1 MGGAGL
7 FAPSIADAQTK
18 TPDVE
23 TVTPG
28 NLVGQKW
35 ESSFQLGNAETA
47 GGSFS
52 QVKFTVAENKNGGA
66 FPKTATY
73 DIYSRP
79 TGTLERTHLG
89 TVTGTGA
96 VDKDGDQTLT
106 LDLSSLSSPVKLSY
120 SDAFIVTY
128 SGEGYRN
135 LPLGKMYKPTFPPVT
150 VPVELGTD
158 PGDPDPL
165 FKGKKDQCIIT
176 QNNGLN
182 AGMTTWIAESFYSPE
197 TDLSKVSSI
206 GQPRNQQRN
215 YTVLQYRVDG
225 VEGPEA
231 FRPVGD
237 GGISPWVYNSL
248 AYNPKDGYLY
258 AISQDRPRA
267 GTNGGWNNR
276 DTKYDAGYLLRIS
289 PVTGNA
295 VALAKISGIQDEN
308 DVKTG
313 FTNGTFDEQ
322 GNYIF
327 ANNAQFGSGKVY
339 VIPFANENDGKFNS
353 PTIENGQVSATPYS
367 LIKPDGTGFGKP
379 WRANDWAYAGT
390 DATTPYVWSLNSE
403 NGSRFLYR
411 TDTRT
416 GETIYKNVTNLATPS
431 GEKLGEGVYGNAW
444 TYPDGDLGF
453 SLNNAGIA
461 YRIRVDDP
469 NNEDGN
475 FKVGLVSTE
484 KVPTSYNNDAATN
497 AAVVRQYET
506 KDVNL
511 AVEKKLQK
519 VGDTYQWTI
528 TVENKGD
535 CASSGFSLR
544 DVVSE
549 DLNVEAATPL
559 TGGWLNQQVGQDGS
573 LNWTHGPLQKKE
585 KAILQL
591 DATLKPEKK
600 CAVNKVSI
608 IGNEPD
614 ENQDDNVSYAGECEP
629 ELTIK
634 KYIVRGDEEIDAQ
647 DRDAVVELNKGEDVT
662 IRYKVTNTGGGPV
675 TGIKVSDTST
685 GDDASRIEKEI
696 NDKLQALEP
705 FDLPAKDSEN
715 PTANERVI
723 DISVK
728 GPDAYA
734 AVHRNVAK
742 ATGEFDPK
750 NHAFREFDGGDSNVG
765 YDPYER
771 EAQPRKVVS
780 NEDEA
785 NAQTPLRVVVEKRIN
800 GRDAAVVKPG
810 EDIEIWY
817 RVRNEG
823 VLDLT
828 DVSISDIVKEDTALQ
843 ETIKGKLE
851 AEIGNGGKFKLAAGE
866 VRDIRIEVPAP
877 KELHTNVANPVV
889 PPVTTEGPTVPVTT
903 PSVTLQTTVPGTT
916 IPEQTIPPHTFDG
929 TTIPETVIPG
939 TTVPPRPVTRVTAT
953 TTESAPQE
961 RTFTLSSTPSAT
973 AQATPVEL
981 AIQKLIIGS
990 DGKEYDGE
998 ETGEAAAT
1006 SAAPVDPT
1014 ASMTVRYVVTNKG
1027 KVDLTNVGIEDSV
1040 VSLEEGDKSK
1050 LQNDLNSK
1058 LSPIP
1063 TLKAGETVTTEVI
1076 VPAPKGAHTNVAKA
1090 TAPGVTLPATTV
1102 PPVTVPPVTKPHTT
1116 IPGSEVPA
1124 VTVPETVVTPN
1135 TPSNQAKSTP
1145 TTQKP
1150 TPPPV
1155 VENPQFSVEKLSN
1168 QSAINLERNQD
1179 GKYAYTAEYT
1189 IIVRNDGKGDGE
1201 HAAIY
1206 DVPLRGVGFE
1216 LNSVQVD
1223 GQDAQLQNGRYK
1235 IADGAALAAGESKTF
1250 TVTVSGTI
1258 SDAAADNLP
1267 AAYGQCDATGADATK
1282 NSGLLNVVNMDGDS
1296 DGPDNNIVCTPVELR
1311 RLNIEKR
1318 IDGREEA
1325 VVKPGEPMDIWYR
1338 VRNTGNVTLHD
1349 VKLSDNVQENNE
1361 ALQEEITKQLNGQD
1375 TFDLEPGE
1383 IRDVHISVDAPEGEH
1398 VNEAR
1403 ADVPPTTIP
1412 PVTLPHTTVPGKP
1425 VPSTAVSTTAKAK
1438 SPKITIKKYV
1448 NGYDDG
1454 TAVAPGEDMEILYRV
1469 VNEGSMPVD
1478 GIRVVDKV
1486 TQATDKQG
1494 LQAAIN
1500 AELAKEPAFKLEPGG
1515 VKEIRITVPAPAGGH
1530 VNEAVATAPV
1540 TVPGTTVPPVTV
1552 PPITKPSTTI
1562 PGSTVPGT
1570 TVPSTVVTVTAPPD
1584 EGRSESPQLEIT
1596 KYINGRD
1603 EGDVLAAD
1611 AETMEITYRVRN
1623 TGVGEVKGITIAD
1636 EVTEGGDI
1644 PDLADK
1650 LAAVE
1655 PFDLAPG
1662 AFKDVTIEVTAPKGG
1677 HVNVAKPVV
1686 PPVTVPATTIPGTTN
1701 PNTTIPP
1708 TTVPEREVT
1717 PTTTPSDDARSNVV
1731 KLELLKDIW
1740 SNDTNAWKTAD
1751 NVDEAADAAVVDAN
1765 GKMRIRYTVKNTGS
1779 LPVSGIG
1786 IVDEVTELTKGTDTD
1801 KQALTD
1807 AINAELEKYGKD
1819 FTLQPG
1825 KSRAVEI
1832 TVDAPKQRHIN
1843 VAKVTAPPVTT
1854 LPGSTIPG
1862 TTVMTTTN
1870 GSTVPV
1876 TTVTP
1881 RVVEPSTVTP
1891 NTPSN
1896 TAHATPT
1903 SSTTPV
1909 VPEPVKPQFA
1919 VEKLGNQSGIELN
1932 RNETTG
1938 KYEYSA
1944 EYTIRVRNT
1953 GSIAGEHAK
1962 VWDVPVRGV
1971 GFDIDSVTVDGTEVK
1986 PDSSRYL
1993 ISKEAELAVG
2003 EYKDF
2008 QVVVNGT
2015 VTDQAANALP
2025 TAVGQCDAVTADNP
2039 GAGDG
2044 LVNVVTMEG
2053 DSDGRNNNIV
2063 CEPVEL
2069 RRLNI
2074 EKRIDGR
2081 ENAPVTPG
2089 DEMEIWY
2096 RVRNTGNV
2104 TLSGITLA
2112 DQIKE
2117 DNEELQAEIDAEIA
2131 KIEAFDL
2138 APGEVKDITFPV
2150 TAYEGEHTNEVR
2162 AQVPETT
2169 VPGTTRPET
2178 SIPETTVPPVT
2189 VPGTTNPETTVPGTT
2204 IPGSTVP
2211 ATTIP
2216 GTTVPGRSVPP
2227 TTVTATAHANSPKL
2241 EIKKYINGYDEG
2253 TQVAPGEDMEIL
2265 YRVSNTGSV
2274 RIDGI
2279 RLDDEVTEAADE
2291 QVTKALQR
2299 DINAAL
2305 KKEEPFAL
2313 EPGEVRE
2320 VRITV
2325 PAPAGGHVNVAKP
2338 IVPPVTVP
2346 GTTIPGTTNP
2356 NTTIPASTVPS
2367 TVVTVITP
2375 SDDARSDSPALDIK
2389 KYINNIDDG
2398 DIVTPGDDMAIT
2410 YRVFN
2415 NGNVDAKGVTIA
2427 DEVTEGSD
2435 ATKADLTKQIEAELA
2450 KIEPFDVPAGGFHDV
2465 EITVKAPA
2473 GGHVNVAKPNVPP
2486 VTVPATTIPGTTN
2499 PRTTIPETTVPER
2512 VVTQT
2517 TTPSDDARSDSLKL
2531 EILKD
2536 IFSLKD
2542 NKWHAADT
2550 EDDAAVVD
2558 ANGQMRVR
2566 YTVTNTGSVTLG
2578 GIDIVDNVTRLDE
2591 GDQQAL
2597 TDALN
2602 AALEAEGRGFTLKP
2616 GEKKVVE
2623 ITVDAPKGY
2632 HVNEA
2637 IATAPAVPTTQT
2649 QVSSVPGTTDATTT
2663 VPGSLTTTVVTTEKT
2678 PNVPTN
2684 TAQATPTTS
2693 ATTPPPPVTET
2704 TTAPAP
2710 ERPQFAVEK
2719 LAARAGNVEL
2729 TRNDEGSYNYSNE
2742 YVIRVRNS
2750 GLVAGEH
2757 ATIWDVPLRGAG
2769 FTVNEVTVDEKAVDV
2784 KNGRYKVADAAELKP
2799 GKYKDYKVTVTG
2811 TLAEAAANNL
2821 PEAVGQCTAEGANP
2835 GADSGLVN
2843 VVNMDGDTDGP
2854 GNNVVCTPVELR
2866 RLNIEKRINGREDAS
2881 VTPGQKMEIWYRV
2894 RNTGNV
2900 ELTDIAVADQIREDN
2915 QELQDEINAEL
2926 AKKAEPFN
2934 LAPGAFQDIRIEV
2947 TAPKGEHVNEA
2958 RAEVPETTVPGT
2970 TRPGTTIPG
2979 TTGPSTTVPPVIIPG
2994 TTLPGRPV
3002 PGTTVSTTARAN
3014 SPLLEV
3020 KKFINGRDEHALV
3033 NAGEDMDITYRV
3045 TNKGTLPIDGIRLTD
3060 EVKEDNAELQQAID
3074 AQLGKVAP
3082 FALEPGESMDVTVT
3096 VKAPAGRHD
3105 NVAGVTVPPVTIP
3118 ATTIPGTTNPHT
3130 TVPGTTVPSTVVTV
3144 TAPPDDASSDSPQ
3157 LEILKEIKRADEGD
3171 DAWRDAETEGDA
3183 LPIGEG
3189 ETMELRYTVTN
3200 TGSVKL
3206 DGVDI
3211 VDNVTRLDGGDADEF
3226 TAEINKALE
3235 SAGRGLSLEPGESV
3249 EIVIEVSAPAGYHVN
3264 EAIATAPPVTATETV
3279 VSSVPGTTNET
3290 TTVPGSFVTE
3300 TTVVE
3305 RTPNT
3310 PTNKA
3315 QSTPTTGVAPCDCEV
3330 KTTTIIPAPVT
3341 TTVSGEVTTVTPDP
3355 VTSEVTITETP
3366 EPVTS
3371 EVTTTETPEP
3381 IVTTV
3386 VQTQDPITVTRTT
3399 PVTTVQTVTPEP
3411 QTVVTTVEG
3420 PEVTTTPDV
3429 PGQVVV
3435 VVDDSGKTVT
3445 EVAPTPVD
3453 GYTPPVTATATYTL
3467 PPVVT
3472 ETLPQITV
3480 TEVPTTLVTTK
3491 ATVDEGTDI
3500 LGRCVANAMR
3510 SPILY
3515 MVPLL
3520 LAGQVLGEVAA
3531 PYVNA
3536 VNEQFNQISA
3546 EIQDEI
3552 RRKTPN
3558 FGYGRRGQ
3566 ENEQVAELRAKA
3578 EAANRM
3584 LQELAM
3590 RPDVQQYGQWA
3601 AIAAGVVVAGSVL
3614 YDWCSNEAGEAFT
3627 AIGPKKSTSVD
3638 EVRVGGS
3645 SLGGDRVTTVVP
3657 PVTNTPGRDETA
3669 EDAGEA
3675 AGEAGS
3681 EAGSADGSSAGSSEG
3696 SSN

>member
-1 MGGAGL
+1 MVAQKPCPEPANPGL
-7 FAPSIADAQTK
+7 ELK
-18 TPDVE
+18 
-23 TVTPG
+23 
-28 NLVGQKW
+28 
-35 ESSFQLGNAETA
+35 
-47 GGSFS
+47 
-52 QVKFTVAENKNGGA
+52 KF
-66 FPKTATY
+66 
-73 DIYSRP
+73 
-79 TGTLERTHLG
+79 
-89 TVTGTGA
+89 
-96 VDKDGDQTLT
+96 
-106 LDLSSLSSPVKLSY
+106 
-120 SDAFIVTY
+120 
-128 SGEGYRN
+128 
-135 LPLGKMYKPTFPPVT
+135 
-150 VPVELGTD
+150 
-158 PGDPDPL
+158 
-165 FKGKKDQCIIT
+165 
-176 QNNGLN
+176 
-182 AGMTTWIAESFYSPE
+182 
-197 TDLSKVSSI
+197 
-206 GQPRNQQRN
+206 
-215 YTVLQYRVDG
+215 
-225 VEGPEA
+225 
-231 FRPVGD
+231 
-237 GGISPWVYNSL
+237 
-248 AYNPKDGYLY
+248 
-258 AISQDRPRA
+258 
-267 GTNGGWNNR
+267 
-276 DTKYDAGYLLRIS
+276 
-289 PVTGNA
+289 
-295 VALAKISGIQDEN
+295 
-308 DVKTG
+308 
-313 FTNGTFDEQ
+313 
-322 GNYIF
+322 
-327 ANNAQFGSGKVY
+327 
-339 VIPFANENDGKFNS
+339 
-353 PTIENGQVSATPYS
+353 
-367 LIKPDGTGFGKP
+367 
-379 WRANDWAYAGT
+379 
-390 DATTPYVWSLNSE
+390 
-403 NGSRFLYR
+403 
-411 TDTRT
+411 
-416 GETIYKNVTNLATPS
+416 
-431 GEKLGEGVYGNAW
+431 
-444 TYPDGDLGF
+444 
-453 SLNNAGIA
+453 
-461 YRIRVDDP
+461 
-469 NNEDGN
+469 
-475 FKVGLVSTE
+475 
-484 KVPTSYNNDAATN
+484 
-497 AAVVRQYET
+497 
-506 KDVNL
+506 
-511 AVEKKLQK
+511 
-519 VGDTYQWTI
+519 
-528 TVENKGD
+528 
-535 CASSGFSLR
+535 
-544 DVVSE
+544 
-549 DLNVEAATPL
+549 
-559 TGGWLNQQVGQDGS
+559 
-573 LNWTHGPLQKKE
+573 
-585 KAILQL
+585 
-591 DATLKPEKK
+591 
-600 CAVNKVSI
+600 
-608 IGNEPD
+608 
-614 ENQDDNVSYAGECEP
+614 
-629 ELTIK
+629 
-634 KYIVRGDEEIDAQ
+634 
-647 DRDAVVELNKGEDVT
+647 
-662 IRYKVTNTGGGPV
+662 
-675 TGIKVSDTST
+675 
-685 GDDASRIEKEI
+685 
-696 NDKLQALEP
+696 
-705 FDLPAKDSEN
+705 
-715 PTANERVI
+715 
-723 DISVK
+723 
-728 GPDAYA
+728 
-734 AVHRNVAK
+734 
-742 ATGEFDPK
+742 
-750 NHAFREFDGGDSNVG
+750 
-765 YDPYER
+765 
-771 EAQPRKVVS
+771 
-780 NEDEA
+780 
-785 NAQTPLRVVVEKRIN
+785 IN
-800 GRDAAVVKPG
+800 GRDEHALVNAGEDMTITYRITNTGATRIEGILLKDQVQENNTELQQAVNDQLGSDPFDLEPGESRDVEVTVKAPVGRHDNTARLEVPPTVTLTTVPEDDASSDSPQLELLKEIKREDEGEDAWRDAEEADDALPIGKGERMQLRYTVRNTGSVALSGVDVVDKVTRLDDGDADEYTKLINAELKTVGRGLKLEPGDEKAVVITVAAPG
-810 EDIEIWY
+810 GY
-817 RVRNEG
+817 HVNEA
-823 VLDLT
+823 
-828 DVSISDIVKEDTALQ
+828 SATAQ
-843 ETIKGKLE
+843 
-851 AEIGNGGKFKLAAGE
+851 
-866 VRDIRIEVPAP
+866 
-877 KELHTNVANPVV
+877 
-889 PPVTTEGPTVPVTT
+889 PVTATETVVSSVPGTT
-903 PSVTLQTTVPGTT
+903 NENTTVPGTL
-916 IPEQTIPPHTFDG
+916 
-929 TTIPETVIPG
+929 TTE
-939 TTVPPRPVTRVTAT
+939 TTVVERV
-953 TTESAPQE
+953 
-961 RTFTLSSTPSAT
+961 
-973 AQATPVEL
+973 
-981 AIQKLIIGS
+981 
-990 DGKEYDGE
+990 
-998 ETGEAAAT
+998 
-1006 SAAPVDPT
+1006 
-1014 ASMTVRYVVTNKG
+1014 
-1027 KVDLTNVGIEDSV
+1027 
-1040 VSLEEGDKSK
+1040 
-1050 LQNDLNSK
+1050 
-1058 LSPIP
+1058 
-1063 TLKAGETVTTEVI
+1063 
-1076 VPAPKGAHTNVAKA
+1076 
-1090 TAPGVTLPATTV
+1090 
-1102 PPVTVPPVTKPHTT
+1102 
-1116 IPGSEVPA
+1116 
-1124 VTVPETVVTPN
+1124 PN
-1135 TPSNQAKSTP
+1135 TPTNKAQSTP
-1145 TTQKP
+1145 TSEV

-1201 HAAIY
+1201 HADIY

-1223 GQDAQLQNGRYK
+1223 GQDAPLQNGRYK

-1258 SDAAADNLP
+1258 SDAAAGNLP

-1318 IDGREEA
+1318 IDGRGEA

-1349 VKLSDNVQENNE
+1349 VKLSDNVQENNK

-1383 IRDVHISVDAPEGEH
+1383 IRDVHISVKAPKGEH

-1448 NGYDDG
+1448 NGHDDG
-1454 TAVAPGEDMEILYRV
+1454 TPVLPGEDMEILYRV

-1603 EGDVLAAD
+1603 EGDVLAAN
-1611 AETMEITYRVRN
+1611 AKKMEITYRVRN

-1636 EVTEGGDI
+1636 EVTEGEDI
-1644 PDLADK
+1644 PNLADK

-1740 SNDTNAWKTAD
+1740 SNDTNNWKTAD
-1751 NVDEAADAAVVDAN
+1751 KVDEAADAAVVDAN

-1786 IVDEVTELTKGTDTD
+1786 IVDEVTELTKGTDED

-1832 TVDAPKQRHIN
+1832 SVDAPKQRHIN

-1909 VPEPVKPQFA
+1909 VPAPVDPQFA
-1919 VEKLGNQSGIELN
+1919 VEKLGNQSGISLE
-1932 RNETTG
+1932 RNKDG
-1938 KYEYSA
+1938 KYGYSA

-1953 GSIAGEHAK
+1953 GQVAGEHAK

-1971 GFDIDSVTVDGTEVK
+1971 GFDINSVTIDGTEVK
-1986 PDSSRYL
+1986 PNSGRYL
-1993 ISKEAELAVG
+1993 ISDKAELAVG
-2003 EYKDF
+2003 EYKDY

-2015 VTDQAANALP
+2015 LADKAADALP
-2025 TAVGQCDAVTADNP
+2025 AAVGQCEAVTPGNP
-2039 GAGDG
+2039 GAGSG
-2044 LVNVVTMEG
+2044 LVNTVQMAG
-2053 DSDGRNNNIV
+2053 DSDGPDNNIV

-2081 ENAPVTPG
+2081 ESAPVTPG
-2089 DEMEIWY
+2089 EKMEIWY

-2117 DNEELQAEIDAEIA
+2117 DNKELQAEIDAEIA

-2138 APGEVKDITFPV
+2138 APGEVKDVTFEV
-2150 TAYEGEHTNEVR
+2150 TAHEGEHTNEVE

-2189 VPGTTNPETTVPGTT
+2189 VPGTTNSETTVPETT
-2204 IPGSTVP
+2204 IPGSTIP

-2241 EIKKYINGYDEG
+2241 EIKKYINGYDDG

-2265 YRVSNTGSV
+2265 YRVANTGSV

-2291 QVTKALQR
+2291 QVSKALQR

-2305 KKEEPFAL
+2305 KNEAPFAL

-2356 NTTIPASTVPS
+2356 NTTVPGTTVPS
-2367 TVVTVITP
+2367 TVVTVTTP
-2375 SDDARSDSPALDIK
+2375 SDDARSDSPILDIK

-2398 DIVTPGDDMAIT
+2398 DIVTPGDDMVIT

-2415 NGNVDAKGVTIA
+2415 KGNVDAKGVTIA
-2427 DEVTEGSD
+2427 DEVTEGSK
-2435 ATKADLTKQIEAELA
+2435 ATKADLTKQIKAELD
-2450 KIEPFDVPAGGFHDV
+2450 KLKPFDVPAGGYHDV
-2465 EITVKAPA
+2465 EITVKAPE
-2473 GGHVNVAKPNVPP
+2473 GGHVNVARPVVPP

-2517 TTPSDDARSDSLKL
+2517 TTPSDDARSDSLQL

-2536 IFSLKD
+2536 IFSLED
-2542 NKWHAADT
+2542 NEWHAADS

-2558 ANGQMRVR
+2558 ANGKMRVR
-2566 YTVTNTGSVTLG
+2566 YTVTNTGSVTLSD
-2578 GIDIVDNVTRLDE
+2578 IDIIDKVTRLDE

-2602 AALEAEGRGFTLKP
+2602 GALEAEGRGFTLKP

-2693 ATTPPPPVTET
+2693 ATTPVPPPVTT
-2704 TTAPAP
+2704 TVAP
-2710 ERPQFAVEK
+2710 EQPQFAVEK
-2719 LAARAGNVEL
+2719 LGARAGNVAL
-2729 TRNDEGSYNYSNE
+2729 TRNEEGSYDYSNE

-2750 GLVAGEH
+2750 GLVDGEH

-2769 FTVNEVTVDEKAVDV
+2769 FTVNEVTVDDKAVEV
-2784 KNGRYKVADAAELKP
+2784 ENGRYKVADAAALKA
-2799 GKYKDYKVTVTG
+2799 GKYKDFHVTVTG

-2843 VVNMDGDTDGP
+2843 VANMSGDSDGP

-2881 VTPGQKMEIWYRV
+2881 VTPGEKMEIWYRV
-2894 RNTGNV
+2894 TNTGNV
-2900 ELTDIAVADQIREDN
+2900 ELNDIALADQIREDDP
-2915 QELQDEINAEL
+2915 ELQEEINAEL
-2926 AKKAEPFN
+2926 AEKAKPFN
-2934 LAPGAFQDIRIEV
+2934 LAPGNFQDIRIEV
-2947 TAPKGEHVNEA
+2947 TAPEGEHVNEA
-2958 RAEVPETTVPGT
+2958 RAEVPETTVPES

-2979 TTGPSTTVPPVIIPG
+2979 TTGPSTTVPPVIIPETTIPG
-2994 TTLPGRPV
+2994 TTE

-3033 NAGEDMDITYRV
+3033 NAGDDMDITYRV
-3045 TNKGTLPIDGIRLTD
+3045 TNNGTLPIRDIRLTD
-3060 EVKEDNAELQQAID
+3060 EVQEDNAELQQAID

-3157 LEILKEIKRADEGD
+3157 LEILKEIKREDEGD
-3171 DAWRDAETEGDA
+3171 DAWRDAEEAGDA

-3189 ETMELRYTVTN
+3189 EPMQLRYTVTN
-3200 TGSVKL
+3200 TGSVAL
-3206 DGVDI
+3206 EGVDV
-3211 VDNVTRLDGGDADEF
+3211 VDNVTRLDEGDADEF
-3226 TAEINKALE
+3226 TALINDELE
-3235 SAGRGLSLEPGESV
+3235 KAGRGRALEPGESAK
-3249 EIVIEVSAPAGYHVN
+3249 IVITVAAPAGYHVN

-3315 QSTPTTGVAPCDCEV
+3315 QSTPTTGAAPCECEV
-3330 KTTTIIPAPVT
+3330 TTITETPDPVT
-3341 TTVSGEVTTVTPDP
+3341 TTLAGELTTITPDP

-3366 EPVTS
+3366 DPVTS
-3371 EVTTTETPEP
+3371 EVTTTEIPEP

-3472 ETLPQITV
+3472 ETLPQVTV
-3480 TEVPTTLVTTK
+3480 TEVGTSTPAVVTPTGTP
-3491 ATVDEGTDI
+3491 DEGSV
-3500 LGRCVANAMR
+3500 LGRCVANAVR

-3531 PYVNA
+3531 PYVKA
-3536 VNEQFNQISA
+3536 VNDQFNQISA

-3558 FGYGRRGQ
+3558 FGHGRRGH

-3590 RPDVQQYGQWA
+3590 RPEVQEYGQWA

-3614 YDWCSNEAGEAFT
+3614 YDWCTNEAGEAFT
-3627 AIGPKKSTSVD
+3627 AIGPNKSSSID
-3638 EVRVGGS
+3638 DVRVGGS
-3645 SLGGDRVTTVVP
+3645 SLRGRGDEAETIVA
-3657 PVTNTPGRDETA
+3657 PVTDTNADEATGEA
-3669 EDAGEA
+3669 ED
-3675 AGEAGS
+3675 
-3681 EAGSADGSSAGSSEG
+3681 GSSEG
-3696 SSN
+3696 SSDGSSGSSDGSSDGSSGSSK

>member
-1 MGGAGL
+1 MVYRVTLPREFVNLGEGKYVRARQTTTENPNIRRLSTIVATVTLAAGEVALPSLPSPMYLDTALAASDLSNRVKGGEVRELRNKWSARFYVDDKDPDTDGRIQGLRFEAPPGSEFLEQGTYKIRFGAKEFTPEVDIFSNSTGSHLVLSLPEAVALKVGDEPFLTYEGDDFRQMPQSLSDLEYYLAPVQHTAMKLNLTNVAGD
-7 FAPSIADAQTK
+7 ADPTRQSEGVCSERSDETDVTTWVSTSYYSGGGKNKTQTK
-18 TPDVE
+18 KRDRTLLRVRDLGSDTFRELPKGDV
-23 TVTPG
+23 
-28 NLVGQKW
+28 
-35 ESSFQLGNAETA
+35 
-47 GGSFS
+47 
-52 QVKFTVAENKNGGA
+52 
-66 FPKTATY
+66 
-73 DIYSRP
+73 
-79 TGTLERTHLG
+79 
-89 TVTGTGA
+89 
-96 VDKDGDQTLT
+96 
-106 LDLSSLSSPVKLSY
+106 
-120 SDAFIVTY
+120 
-128 SGEGYRN
+128 
-135 LPLGKMYKPTFPPVT
+135 
-150 VPVELGTD
+150 
-158 PGDPDPL
+158 
-165 FKGKKDQCIIT
+165 
-176 QNNGLN
+176 
-182 AGMTTWIAESFYSPE
+182 
-197 TDLSKVSSI
+197 
-206 GQPRNQQRN
+206 
-215 YTVLQYRVDG
+215 
-225 VEGPEA
+225 
-231 FRPVGD
+231 
-237 GGISPWVYNSL
+237 PWVYNSL
-248 AYNPKDGYLY
+248 AYNPADGYLY
-258 AISQDRPRA
+258 AISQDRPLNGKDSGFTSTDIDKSLFY
-267 GTNGGWNNR
+267 GT
-276 DTKYDAGYLLRIS
+276 LLRIS
-289 PVTGNA
+289 PVSGE
-295 VALAKISGIQDEN
+295 VAPLGEIKLDANQNDPLFEQDAHA
-308 DVKTG
+308 G
-313 FTNGTFDEQ
+313 FTNGTFDVD
-322 GNYIF
+322 GNFIF
-327 ANNAQFGSGKVY
+327 ANNSDYGSGRVY
-339 VIPFANENDGKFNS
+339 SIGGTVNEQGLWIPQNNSDYVVADASSFPDSKPENS
-353 PTIENGQVSATPYS
+353 
-367 LIKPDGTGFGKP
+367 
-379 WRANDWAYAGT
+379 NDWAFAGLERSKFI
-390 DATTPYVWSLNSE
+390 WSISSE
-403 NGSRFLYR
+403 YEKSETRRQTLVR
-411 TDTRT
+411 TDTTT
-416 GETIYKNVTNLATPS
+416 GATITWDITD
-431 GEKLGEGVYGNAW
+431 LGLPNGAYGNAW
-444 TYPDGDLGF
+444 TYGNGDLGF
-453 SLNNAGIA
+453 SENGSGKA
-461 YRIRVDDP
+461 YQIHVTEPDLELSGNSDPKKDRVVQTLVRT
-469 NNEDGN
+469 EEN
-475 FKVGLVSTE
+475 FQTG
-484 KVPTSYNNDAATN
+484 YNNDATTN
-497 AAVVRQYET
+497 AYVVAQKSCPEPANPDL
-506 KDVNL
+506 KL
-511 AVEKKLQK
+511 KK
-519 VGDTYQWTI
+519 
-528 TVENKGD
+528 
-535 CASSGFSLR
+535 F
-544 DVVSE
+544 
-549 DLNVEAATPL
+549 
-559 TGGWLNQQVGQDGS
+559 
-573 LNWTHGPLQKKE
+573 
-585 KAILQL
+585 
-591 DATLKPEKK
+591 
-600 CAVNKVSI
+600 
-608 IGNEPD
+608 
-614 ENQDDNVSYAGECEP
+614 
-629 ELTIK
+629 
-634 KYIVRGDEEIDAQ
+634 
-647 DRDAVVELNKGEDVT
+647 
-662 IRYKVTNTGGGPV
+662 
-675 TGIKVSDTST
+675 
-685 GDDASRIEKEI
+685 
-696 NDKLQALEP
+696 
-705 FDLPAKDSEN
+705 
-715 PTANERVI
+715 
-723 DISVK
+723 
-728 GPDAYA
+728 
-734 AVHRNVAK
+734 
-742 ATGEFDPK
+742 
-750 NHAFREFDGGDSNVG
+750 
-765 YDPYER
+765 
-771 EAQPRKVVS
+771 
-780 NEDEA
+780 
-785 NAQTPLRVVVEKRIN
+785 IN
-800 GRDAAVVKPG
+800 GRDDNALVNAGEEMTITYRITNTGTTRIEGIRLVDEIDEENETLQGAINAQLGNVGEIALEPGESRDVEVTVKAPVGRHNNTARLEVPSTVTLTTVPEDDASSDSPQLELLKEIKREDEGEDAWRDAEKASDALPIGEGERMQLRYTVRNTGSVALAGVDVVDKVTRLDDGDADEYTKLINAELKTVGRGLKLEPGDEKAVVITVAAPG
-810 EDIEIWY
+810 GY
-817 RVRNEG
+817 HVNEA
-823 VLDLT
+823 
-828 DVSISDIVKEDTALQ
+828 SATAQ
-843 ETIKGKLE
+843 
-851 AEIGNGGKFKLAAGE
+851 
-866 VRDIRIEVPAP
+866 
-877 KELHTNVANPVV
+877 
-889 PPVTTEGPTVPVTT
+889 PVTATETVVSSVPGTT
-903 PSVTLQTTVPGTT
+903 NENTTVPGTL
-916 IPEQTIPPHTFDG
+916 
-929 TTIPETVIPG
+929 TTE
-939 TTVPPRPVTRVTAT
+939 TTVVERV
-953 TTESAPQE
+953 
-961 RTFTLSSTPSAT
+961 
-973 AQATPVEL
+973 
-981 AIQKLIIGS
+981 
-990 DGKEYDGE
+990 
-998 ETGEAAAT
+998 
-1006 SAAPVDPT
+1006 
-1014 ASMTVRYVVTNKG
+1014 
-1027 KVDLTNVGIEDSV
+1027 
-1040 VSLEEGDKSK
+1040 
-1050 LQNDLNSK
+1050 
-1058 LSPIP
+1058 
-1063 TLKAGETVTTEVI
+1063 
-1076 VPAPKGAHTNVAKA
+1076 
-1090 TAPGVTLPATTV
+1090 
-1102 PPVTVPPVTKPHTT
+1102 
-1116 IPGSEVPA
+1116 
-1124 VTVPETVVTPN
+1124 PN
-1135 TPSNQAKSTP
+1135 TPTNKAQSTP
-1145 TTQKP
+1145 TSEV

-1201 HAAIY
+1201 HADIY

-1258 SDAAADNLP
+1258 SDAAAGNLP

-1318 IDGREEA
+1318 IDGRGEA

-1349 VKLSDNVQENNE
+1349 VKLSDNVQENNK

-1383 IRDVHISVDAPEGEH
+1383 IRDVHISVKAPKGEH

-1448 NGYDDG
+1448 NGHDDG
-1454 TAVAPGEDMEILYRV
+1454 TPVLPGEDMEILYRV

-1603 EGDVLAAD
+1603 EGDVLAAN
-1611 AETMEITYRVRN
+1611 AKKMEITYRVRN

-1636 EVTEGGDI
+1636 EVTEGEDI
-1644 PDLADK
+1644 PNLADK

-1740 SNDTNAWKTAD
+1740 SNDTNNWKTAD
-1751 NVDEAADAAVVDAN
+1751 KVDEAADAAVVDAN

-1786 IVDEVTELTKGTDTD
+1786 IVDEVTELTKGTDED

-1903 SSTTPV
+1903 SSTTTPV

-1919 VEKLGNQSGIELN
+1919 VEKLGNQSGITLE
-1932 RNETTG
+1932 RNKDG
-1938 KYEYSA
+1938 KYGYSA

-1953 GSIAGEHAK
+1953 GQVAGEHAK

-1971 GFDIDSVTVDGTEVK
+1971 GFDIANVTVDGTEVK
-1986 PDSSRYL
+1986 PNSGRYL
-1993 ISKEAELAVG
+1993 ISDKAELAVG
-2003 EYKDF
+2003 EYKDY

-2015 VTDQAANALP
+2015 LADKAADALP
-2025 TAVGQCDAVTADNP
+2025 AAVGQCEAVTPGNP
-2039 GAGDG
+2039 GAGSG
-2044 LVNVVTMEG
+2044 LVNTVEMGG
-2053 DSDGRNNNIV
+2053 DSDGPANNIV

-2081 ENAPVTPG
+2081 ESAPVTPG
-2089 DEMEIWY
+2089 EKMEIWY

-2104 TLSGITLA
+2104 TLAGITLA

-2117 DNEELQAEIDAEIA
+2117 NNKELQAEIDAEIA

-2138 APGEVKDITFPV
+2138 APGEVKDVTFEV
-2150 TAYEGEHTNEVR
+2150 TAHEGEHENEVR
-2162 AQVPETT
+2162 AEVPETT
-2169 VPGTTRPET
+2169 RPGTTRPET
-2178 SIPETTVPPVT
+2178 SIPETTVPPIT
-2189 VPGTTNPETTVPGTT
+2189 VPGTTDPETTVPGTT

-2241 EIKKYINGYDEG
+2241 EIKKFINGYDEG

-2291 QVTKALQR
+2291 QVSKALQR
-2299 DINAAL
+2299 DIDAAL
-2305 KKEEPFAL
+2305 KKEAPFAL

-2356 NTTIPASTVPS
+2356 NTTVPGTTVPS
-2367 TVVTVITP
+2367 TVVTVTTP
-2375 SDDARSDSPALDIK
+2375 SDDARSDSPILDIK

-2398 DIVTPGDDMAIT
+2398 DIVTPGDDMVIT

-2415 NGNVDAKGVTIA
+2415 NGNADAKGVTIA
-2427 DEVTEGSD
+2427 DEVTEGSK

-2450 KIEPFDVPAGGFHDV
+2450 KVDPIDVPAGGFHDV

-2536 IFSLKD
+2536 IFSLED
-2542 NKWHAADT
+2542 NEWHAADT
-2550 EDDAAVVD
+2550 EEDAAVVD

-2566 YTVTNTGSVTLG
+2566 YTVTNTGSVTLR

-2591 GDQQAL
+2591 GDQQEL

-2602 AALEAEGRGFTLKP
+2602 GALEAEGRGFTLKP

-2649 QVSSVPGTTDATTT
+2649 QVTSVPGTTDATTT

-2693 ATTPPPPVTET
+2693 ATTPVPPPVTET

-2719 LAARAGNVEL
+2719 LGARAGNVAL
-2729 TRNDEGSYNYSNE
+2729 TRNEEGSYDYSNE

-2750 GLVAGEH
+2750 GLVDGEH

-2769 FTVNEVTVDEKAVDV
+2769 FTVNEVTVDDKAVEV
-2784 KNGRYKVADAAELKP
+2784 ENGRYKVADAAALKA
-2799 GKYKDYKVTVTG
+2799 GKYKDFHVTVTG

-2843 VVNMDGDTDGP
+2843 VANMNGDSDGP

-2881 VTPGQKMEIWYRV
+2881 VTPGEPMEIWYRV

-2900 ELTDIAVADQIREDN
+2900 ELNDIALADQIREDN
-2915 QELQDEINAEL
+2915 PELQEEINAEL
-2926 AKKAEPFN
+2926 AEKAKPFN
-2934 LAPGAFQDIRIEV
+2934 LAPGAIADIRIEV
-2947 TAPKGEHVNEA
+2947 TAPEGEHVNEA
-2958 RAEVPETTVPGT
+2958 RAEVPPVTVPET

-2979 TTGPSTTVPPVIIPG
+2979 TTGPSTSVPPVTIPG
-2994 TTLPGRPV
+2994 TTLPGTTR

-3033 NAGEDMDITYRV
+3033 TAGEDMDITYRV
-3045 TNKGTLPIDGIRLTD
+3045 TNRGTLPIRDIRLTD
-3060 EVKEDNAELQQAID
+3060 EVQEDNAELQQAID

-3105 NVAGVTVPPVTIP
+3105 NEVNVEVPPVTIP
-3118 ATTIPGTTNPHT
+3118 ATTIPGTTNPYT
-3130 TVPGTTVPSTVVTV
+3130 TVPETVVPSTVVTV
-3144 TAPPDDASSDSPQ
+3144 TAPPDDAASDSPQ

-3366 EPVTS
+3366 DPVTTEVTTTEIPEPVTS

-3381 IVTTV
+3381 VVTTV
-3386 VQTQDPITVTRTT
+3386 EKTHEPITVTQTT
-3399 PVTTVQTVTPEP
+3399 PVTTVHTMTPEP
-3411 QTVVTTVEG
+3411 QTLVTTVEG
-3420 PEVTTTPDV
+3420 P
-3429 PGQVVV
+3429 
-3435 VVDDSGKTVT
+3435 TVT
-3445 EVAPTPVD
+3445 ETPQPPARVVVIVDEGGNAVTTVMPTPRPGQEPGETETV
-3453 GYTPPVTATATYTL
+3453 TYTL
-3467 PPVVT
+3467 PAT
-3472 ETLPQITV
+3472 TV
-3480 TEVPTTLVTTK
+3480 TEVPTTITTEEK
-3491 ATVDEGTDI
+3491 PDKDI
-3500 LGRCVANAMR
+3500 LGRCVANAVR

-3536 VNEQFNQISA
+3536 VNEQFNRLSA

-3627 AIGPKKSTSVD
+3627 AIGPKKSTSID

-3681 EAGSADGSSAGSSEG
+3681 DAGSADGSSAGSSEG

>member
-1 MGGAGL
+1 MSSARRRRNQSLIAVALSASLFTGGLPAVPVVESLLPVAHAAGEGG
-7 FAPSIADAQTK
+7 FRAKWTK
-18 TPDVE
+18 DKPGVTIYGQNTTALTGNHIRLDVRGERDNVDFGELPDVNF
-23 TVTPG
+23 PSG
-28 NLVGQKW
+28 QYRILVDG
-35 ESSFQLGNAETA
+35 EF
-47 GGSFS
+47 FD
-52 QVKFTVAENKNGGA
+52 
-66 FPKTATY
+66 TATGTARRAKVPGQATENAVLELSL
-73 DIYSRP
+73 DNKSLATSAGQVIRIESDLTP
-79 TGTLERTHLG
+79 TTREPGESGRMV
-89 TVTGTGA
+89 VTSVA
-96 VDKDGDQTLT
+96 N
-106 LDLSSLSSPVKLSY
+106 
-120 SDAFIVTY
+120 I
-128 SGEGYRN
+128 
-135 LPLGKMYKPTFPPVT
+135 PLNTQN
-150 VPVELGTD
+150 D
-158 PGDPDPL
+158 PGGRDPL
-165 FKGKKDQCIIT
+165 FGDENQDKCIQEVEGT
-176 QNNGLN
+176 LTTGT
-182 AGMTTWIAESFYSPE
+182 TTWIAESFDAATGE
-197 TDLSKVSSI
+197 RDAN
-206 GQPRNQQRN
+206 RNR
-215 YTVLQYRVDG
+215 TVLQYRQDG
-225 VEGPEA
+225 VNDGDHFQPVPGKDPDANLGPGES
-231 FRPVGD
+231 D
-237 GGISPWVYNSL
+237 WVYNSL
-248 AYNPKDGYLY
+248 AYNSKDGYLY
-258 AISQDRPRA
+258 AISQKRPNDDGSHPA
-267 GTNGGWNNR
+267 G
-276 DTKYDAGYLLRIS
+276 ALLRIS
-289 PVTGNA
+289 PQTGA
-295 VALAKISGIQDEN
+295 ARPLGLISGLNSE
-308 DVKTG
+308 DVRTG
-313 FTNGTFDEQ
+313 FTNGAFDFD
-322 GNYIF
+322 GDFIF
-327 ANNAQFGSGKVY
+327 SNNSQFGSGTVY
-339 VIPFANENDGKFNS
+339 RIPFKKDAESGLAV
-353 PTIENGQVSATPYS
+353 PTT
-367 LIKPDGTGFGKP
+367 PDGDKIKATEAFPLRLSRDTAEAYKFQNGPRDEAGNILKLHRP
-379 WRANDWAYAGT
+379 WNANDWAFEGLQQNKYIWSVSDDEPWADGAQLVTSGGALGKGT
-390 DATTPYVWSLNSE
+390 QRLW
-403 NGSRFLYR
+403 R
-411 TDTRT
+411 TDTTTGVTDFWDINNLRT
-416 GETIYKNVTNLATPS
+416 PAGDKMDPGI
-431 GEKLGEGVYGNAW
+431 YGNAW
-444 TYPDGDLGF
+444 TYGNGDLGF
-453 SLNNAGIA
+453 SNNDTGTA
-461 YRIRVDDP
+461 YRIAV
-469 NNEDGN
+469 NNSEGARDE
-475 FKVGLVSTE
+475 VEIALVSKE
-484 KVPTSYNNDAATN
+484 QVPHSYNNDAATN
-497 AAVVRQYET
+497 AYTVSE
-506 KDVNL
+506 L
-511 AVEKKLQK
+511 EKAGVDLEVAKELKK
-519 VGDTYQWTI
+519 VDGKWEWTI
-528 TVENKGD
+528 EVTNNSPCV
-535 CASSGFSLR
+535 SSGFAIR
-544 DVVSE
+544 DLIGDNLDEVE
-549 DLNVEAATPL
+549 VEAVSD
-559 TGGWLNQQVGQDGS
+559 GWISQTTAEDGT
-573 LNWTHGPLQKKE
+573 LNWVHGPLEGIDDEGNHKQT
-585 KAILQL
+585 AILRVT
-591 DATLKPEKK
+591 AGRSTEE
-600 CAVNKVSI
+600 CAVNRVSV
-608 IGNEPD
+608 IGNEEDPNPNND
-614 ENQDDNVSYAGECEP
+614 SAADGDCDPQ
-629 ELTIK
+629 LKIK
-634 KYIVRGDEEIDAQ
+634 KYIGPFDESKSLADHDPLDAQ
-647 DRDAVVELNKGEDVT
+647 DADTKWPT
-662 IRYKVTNTGGGPV
+662 IESGQPV
-675 TGIKVSDTST
+675 
-685 GDDASRIEKEI
+685 
-696 NDKLQALEP
+696 
-705 FDLPAKDSEN
+705 
-715 PTANERVI
+715 
-723 DISVK
+723 
-728 GPDAYA
+728 
-734 AVHRNVAK
+734 
-742 ATGEFDPK
+742 
-750 NHAFREFDGGDSNVG
+750 
-765 YDPYER
+765 
-771 EAQPRKVVS
+771 
-780 NEDEA
+780 
-785 NAQTPLRVVVEKRIN
+785 
-800 GRDAAVVKPG
+800 
-810 EDIEIWY
+810 
-817 RVRNEG
+817 
-823 VLDLT
+823 
-828 DVSISDIVKEDTALQ
+828 
-843 ETIKGKLE
+843 
-851 AEIGNGGKFKLAAGE
+851 
-866 VRDIRIEVPAP
+866 
-877 KELHTNVANPVV
+877 
-889 PPVTTEGPTVPVTT
+889 
-903 PSVTLQTTVPGTT
+903 
-916 IPEQTIPPHTFDG
+916 
-929 TTIPETVIPG
+929 
-939 TTVPPRPVTRVTAT
+939 
-953 TTESAPQE
+953 
-961 RTFTLSSTPSAT
+961 
-973 AQATPVEL
+973 
-981 AIQKLIIGS
+981 LI
-990 DGKEYDGE
+990 
-998 ETGEAAAT
+998 
-1006 SAAPVDPT
+1006 
-1014 ASMTVRYVVTNKG
+1014 RYVVTNTG
-1027 KVDLTNVGIEDSV
+1027 SGTISDISLSDVVDTSA
-1040 VSLEEGDKSK
+1040 DKDR
-1050 LQNDLNSK
+1050 LQRDIDNELGNQEKFS
-1058 LSPIP
+1058 LSPNDS
-1063 TLKAGETVTTEVI
+1063 KTVNII
-1076 VPAPKGAHTNVAKA
+1076 VNAPAADSDDHRNEA
-1090 TAPGVTLPATTV
+1090 TANGVLDPRDGDFRR
-1102 PPVTVPPVTKPHTT
+1102 PPEGEFDPFDEKPVK
-1116 IPGSEVPA
+1116 IRSKKDEA
-1124 VTVPETVVTPN
+1124 NALIRKED
-1135 TPSNQAKSTP
+1135 
-1145 TTQKP
+1145 

-1179 GKYAYTAEYT
+1179 GKYSYTAEYT

-1201 HAAIY
+1201 HASIY

-1258 SDAAADNLP
+1258 SDAAAGNLP
-1267 AAYGQCDATGADATK
+1267 AAYGQCNATGADATK

-1349 VKLSDNVQENNE
+1349 VKLSDNVQENNK
-1361 ALQEEITKQLNGQD
+1361 ALQQEITKQLNGED

-1383 IRDVHISVDAPEGEH
+1383 IRDVHISVKAPEGEH

-1540 TVPGTTVPPVTV
+1540 TVPGTTVPPITV

-1584 EGRSESPQLEIT
+1584 EGRSESPQLEI
-1596 KYINGRD
+1596 KKFINGRD
-1603 EGDVLAAD
+1603 EGDVLAVD
-1611 AETMEITYRVRN
+1611 AETMEITYRVTN
-1623 TGVGEVKGITIAD
+1623 TGASAVKGITIAD
-1636 EVTEGGDI
+1636 EVTEGSEI
-1644 PDLADK
+1644 PNLEQK
-1650 LAAVE
+1650 LGEIE

-1662 AFKDVTIEVTAPKGG
+1662 EFKDITLTGVTAPKGG

-1708 TTVPEREVT
+1708 TTVPERTVS

-1740 SNDTNAWKTAD
+1740 SNDTNNWKTAD
-1751 NVDEAADAAVVDAN
+1751 KVDEAADAAVVDAN

-1786 IVDEVTELTKGTDTD
+1786 IVDEVTELTKGTDED

-1903 SSTTPV
+1903 SSTTTPV

-1919 VEKLGNQSGIELN
+1919 VEKLGNQSGITLE
-1932 RNETTG
+1932 RNKDG
-1938 KYEYSA
+1938 KYGYSA

-2117 DNEELQAEIDAEIA
+2117 DNEELQKEIDAAIA

-2189 VPGTTNPETTVPGTT
+2189 VPGTTNSETTVPGTT

-2227 TTVTATAHANSPKL
+2227 TTVTATAHAGSPSL
-2241 EIKKYINGYDEG
+2241 AIKKYINGYDDG

-2279 RLDDEVTEAADE
+2279 RLADEVTEAADE
-2291 QVTKALQR
+2291 NTSKALQR
-2299 DINAAL
+2299 DIDAKLNGIDQ
-2305 KKEEPFAL
+2305 FAL

-2320 VRITV
+2320 FRITV

-2367 TVVTVITP
+2367 TVVTVTTP
-2375 SDDARSDSPALDIK
+2375 SDDARSDSPLLDIK
-2389 KYINNIDDG
+2389 KYINNLDDG
-2398 DIVTPGDDMAIT
+2398 DIVEPGQDMVIT

-2415 NGNVDAKGVTIA
+2415 NGNADAKGVTIA
-2427 DEVTEGSD
+2427 DEVTEGSK

-2450 KIEPFDVPAGGFHDV
+2450 KVEPIDIPAGEFRDV

-2536 IFSLKD
+2536 IFSLED
-2542 NKWHAADT
+2542 NEWHAADT

-2558 ANGQMRVR
+2558 ANGKMRVR
-2566 YTVTNTGSVTLG
+2566 YTVTNTGSVTLS
-2578 GIDIVDNVTRLDE
+2578 GIDIIDNVTRLDE

-2602 AALEAEGRGFTLKP
+2602 GALEAEGRGFTLKP
-2616 GEKKVVE
+2616 GEKKIVE

-2693 ATTPPPPVTET
+2693 ATTPVPPPVTT
-2704 TTAPAP
+2704 TVAP
-2710 ERPQFAVEK
+2710 EQPQFAVEK
-2719 LAARAGNVEL
+2719 LGARAGNVAL
-2729 TRNDEGSYNYSNE
+2729 TRNEEGSYDYSNE

-2750 GLVAGEH
+2750 GLVDGEH

-2769 FTVNEVTVDEKAVDV
+2769 FTVNEVTVDDKAVEV
-2784 KNGRYKVADAAELKP
+2784 ENGRYKVADAAALKP
-2799 GKYKDYKVTVTG
+2799 GKYKDYKITVTG

-2843 VVNMDGDTDGP
+2843 VANMNGDSDGP

-2881 VTPGQKMEIWYRV
+2881 VTPGEKMEIWYRV

-2900 ELTDIAVADQIREDN
+2900 ELTDIALADQIREDN
-2915 QELQDEINAEL
+2915 PELQEEINAEL

-3491 ATVDEGTDI
+3491 ASVDEGNDI
-3500 LGRCVANAMR
+3500 LGRCIANAVR

-3531 PYVNA
+3531 PYVKA
-3536 VNEQFNQISA
+3536 VNDQFNQISA

-3558 FGYGRRGQ
+3558 FGHGRRGQ

-3657 PVTNTPGRDETA
+3657 PVTNTPGRDETG
-3669 EDAGEA
+3669 ED

-3681 EAGSADGSSAGSSEG
+3681 EGGSSEGSSAGSSEG

>member
-1 MGGAGL
+1 M
-7 FAPSIADAQTK
+7 ST
-18 TPDVE
+18 
-23 TVTPG
+23 
-28 NLVGQKW
+28 
-35 ESSFQLGNAETA
+35 
-47 GGSFS
+47 
-52 QVKFTVAENKNGGA
+52 
-66 FPKTATY
+66 
-73 DIYSRP
+73 P
-79 TGTLERTHLG
+79 TGERL
-89 TVTGTGA
+89 
-96 VDKDGDQTLT
+96 
-106 LDLSSLSSPVKLSY
+106 
-120 SDAFIVTY
+120 
-128 SGEGYRN
+128 
-135 LPLGKMYKPTFPPVT
+135 
-150 VPVELGTD
+150 
-158 PGDPDPL
+158 
-165 FKGKKDQCIIT
+165 
-176 QNNGLN
+176 
-182 AGMTTWIAESFYSPE
+182 
-197 TDLSKVSSI
+197 
-206 GQPRNQQRN
+206 
-215 YTVLQYRVDG
+215 
-225 VEGPEA
+225 
-231 FRPVGD
+231 
-237 GGISPWVYNSL
+237 
-248 AYNPKDGYLY
+248 
-258 AISQDRPRA
+258 
-267 GTNGGWNNR
+267 
-276 DTKYDAGYLLRIS
+276 
-289 PVTGNA
+289 
-295 VALAKISGIQDEN
+295 
-308 DVKTG
+308 
-313 FTNGTFDEQ
+313 
-322 GNYIF
+322 
-327 ANNAQFGSGKVY
+327 
-339 VIPFANENDGKFNS
+339 
-353 PTIENGQVSATPYS
+353 
-367 LIKPDGTGFGKP
+367 PDG
-379 WRANDWAYAGT
+379 
-390 DATTPYVWSLNSE
+390 
-403 NGSRFLYR
+403 
-411 TDTRT
+411 
-416 GETIYKNVTNLATPS
+416 I
-431 GEKLGEGVYGNAW
+431 YGNAW
-444 TYPDGDLGF
+444 TYANGNLGF
-453 SLNNAGIA
+453 SVNGTGDAYQIA
-461 YRIRVDDP
+461 VENPNSTNKDDIRIA
-469 NNEDGN
+469 
-475 FKVGLVSTE
+475 LVATE
-484 KVPTSYNNDAATN
+484 KVPTSYNNDATSNAYTVQSYRKADVDLEVTKSLEMVNGSPRWIVRVTN
-497 AAVVRQYET
+497 
-506 KDVNL
+506 NSP
-511 AVEKKLQK
+511 
-519 VGDTYQWTI
+519 
-528 TVENKGD
+528 
-535 CASSGFSLR
+535 CSSSGFAIR
-544 DVVSE
+544 DLISE
-549 DLNVEAATPL
+549 DLNNLSVKPL
-559 TGGWLNQQVGQDGS
+559 TEGWVQRSRGS
-573 LNWTHGPLQKKE
+573 NGSINWTHGVLGAGQSAELQ
-585 KAILQL
+585 I
-591 DATLKPEKK
+591 DAEVETGK
-600 CAVNKVSI
+600 CAINQVAV
-608 IGNEPD
+608 IGNEVDPRT
-614 ENQDDNVSYAGECEP
+614 DNNISAATDCDPRLE
-629 ELTIK
+629 IK
-634 KYIVRGDEEIDAQ
+634 KYINGADAQ
-647 DRDAVVELNKGEDVT
+647 DDQAPVEVKQGSQMEIKYV
-662 IRYKVTNTGGGPV
+662 IRNIGVGKV
-675 TGIKVSDTST
+675 TGIKVADVVD
-685 GDDASRIEKEI
+685 GG
-696 NDKLQALEP
+696 DKLPGASSIQEQIASQLESRDP
-705 FDLPAKDSEN
+705 FDLEGNGGEEEFSIFVTAENFDEDKHRNSAKANGFFSASEN
-715 PTANERVI
+715 GFPT
-723 DISVK
+723 
-728 GPDAYA
+728 
-734 AVHRNVAK
+734 
-742 ATGEFDPK
+742 
-750 NHAFREFDGGDSNVG
+750 FDGGVG
-765 YDPYER
+765 FSYDPFNLKESV
-771 EAQPRKVVS
+771 PVS
-780 NEDEA
+780 SNDDEA
-785 NAQTPLRVVVEKRIN
+785 NAVI
-800 GRDAAVVKPG
+800 RD
-810 EDIEIWY
+810 E
-817 RVRNEG
+817 
-823 VLDLT
+823 
-828 DVSISDIVKEDTALQ
+828 
-843 ETIKGKLE
+843 
-851 AEIGNGGKFKLAAGE
+851 
-866 VRDIRIEVPAP
+866 
-877 KELHTNVANPVV
+877 
-889 PPVTTEGPTVPVTT
+889 
-903 PSVTLQTTVPGTT
+903 
-916 IPEQTIPPHTFDG
+916 
-929 TTIPETVIPG
+929 
-939 TTVPPRPVTRVTAT
+939 
-953 TTESAPQE
+953 
-961 RTFTLSSTPSAT
+961 
-973 AQATPVEL
+973 
-981 AIQKLIIGS
+981 
-990 DGKEYDGE
+990 
-998 ETGEAAAT
+998 
-1006 SAAPVDPT
+1006 
-1014 ASMTVRYVVTNKG
+1014 
-1027 KVDLTNVGIEDSV
+1027 
-1040 VSLEEGDKSK
+1040 
-1050 LQNDLNSK
+1050 
-1058 LSPIP
+1058 
-1063 TLKAGETVTTEVI
+1063 
-1076 VPAPKGAHTNVAKA
+1076 
-1090 TAPGVTLPATTV
+1090 
-1102 PPVTVPPVTKPHTT
+1102 
-1116 IPGSEVPA
+1116 
-1124 VTVPETVVTPN
+1124 
-1135 TPSNQAKSTP
+1135 
-1145 TTQKP
+1145 P

-1282 NSGLLNVVNMDGDS
+1282 NSGLLNVVNMDDDS

-1325 VVKPGEPMDIWYR
+1325 VVRPGEPMDIWYR
-1338 VRNTGNVTLHD
+1338 VHNTGNVTLHD
-1349 VKLSDNVQENNE
+1349 VKLSDNVQENNK

-1383 IRDVHISVDAPEGEH
+1383 IRDVHISVKAPEGEH

-1478 GIRVVDKV
+1478 GIRVVDQV

-1570 TVPSTVVTVTAPPD
+1570 TAPSTVVTVTAPPD

-1611 AETMEITYRVRN
+1611 AKTMEITYRVRN

-1636 EVTEGGDI
+1636 EVTEGEDI
-1644 PDLADK
+1644 PNLKAELDK
-1650 LAAVE
+1650 VE

-1662 AFKDVTIEVTAPKGG
+1662 AFKDIAIKVTAPKGG

-1740 SNDTNAWKTAD
+1740 SNDTNDWKTAD
-1751 NVDEAADAAVVDAN
+1751 KVGEASDAAVVDAN

-1786 IVDEVTELTKGTDTD
+1786 IVDEVTELTEGTDED
-1801 KQALTD
+1801 KKALTD
-1807 AINAELEKYGKD
+1807 AINAELKKYGKD
-1819 FTLQPG
+1819 FALQPG

-1903 SSTTPV
+1903 SSTTTPV
-1909 VPEPVKPQFA
+1909 VPEPENPQFA
-1919 VEKLGNQSGIELN
+1919 VEKLGNQSGISLE
-1932 RNETTG
+1932 RNEDG
-1938 KYEYSA
+1938 KYDYSA

-1953 GSIAGEHAK
+1953 GPIAGQHAK

-1971 GFDIDSVTVDGTEVK
+1971 GFNITSVTVDDAEAK
-1986 PDSSRYL
+1986 PDSGRYL
-1993 ISKEAELAVG
+1993 ISNEAELAVG
-2003 EYKDF
+2003 EYKDYR
-2008 QVVVNGT
+2008 VVVNGT

-2025 TAVGQCDAVTADNP
+2025 AAVGQCDAVTPDNP

-2053 DSDGRNNNIV
+2053 DSDGRENNIV

-2081 ENAPVTPG
+2081 ESAPVTPG
-2089 DEMEIWY
+2089 EKMEIWY

-2117 DNEELQAEIDAEIA
+2117 DNEELQKEIDAAIA

-2189 VPGTTNPETTVPGTT
+2189 VPGTTNSETTVPGTT

-2227 TTVTATAHANSPKL
+2227 TTVTATAHAGSPSL
-2241 EIKKYINGYDEG
+2241 AIKKYINGYDDG

-2279 RLDDEVTEAADE
+2279 RLADEVTEAADE
-2291 QVTKALQR
+2291 NTSKALQR
-2299 DINAAL
+2299 DIDAKLNGIDQ
-2305 KKEEPFAL
+2305 FAL

-2320 VRITV
+2320 FRITV

-2367 TVVTVITP
+2367 TVVTVTTP
-2375 SDDARSDSPALDIK
+2375 SDDARSDSPILDIK
-2389 KYINNIDDG
+2389 KYINNVDDG
-2398 DIVTPGDDMAIT
+2398 DIVNPGDDMVIT

-2415 NGNVDAKGVTIA
+2415 KGNVDAKGVTIA

-2536 IFSLKD
+2536 IFSLAD
-2542 NKWHAADT
+2542 NEWHAADD

-2558 ANGQMRVR
+2558 ANGKMRVR

-2578 GIDIVDNVTRLDE
+2578 GIDIIDNVTRLDE

-2602 AALEAEGRGFTLKP
+2602 GALEAEGRGFTLKP
-2616 GEKKVVE
+2616 GEKKIVE

-2693 ATTPPPPVTET
+2693 ATTPVPPPVTT
-2704 TTAPAP
+2704 TVAP
-2710 ERPQFAVEK
+2710 EQPQFAVEK
-2719 LAARAGNVEL
+2719 LGARAGNVAL
-2729 TRNDEGSYNYSNE
+2729 TRNEEGSYDYSNE

-2750 GLVAGEH
+2750 GLVDGEH

-2769 FTVNEVTVDEKAVDV
+2769 FTVNEVVVDDKAVEV
-2784 KNGRYKVADAAELKP
+2784 ENGRYKVADAAALKA
-2799 GKYKDYKVTVTG
+2799 GKYKDYKITVTG

-2843 VVNMDGDTDGP
+2843 VANMNGDSDGP

-2881 VTPGQKMEIWYRV
+2881 VTPGEKMEIWYRV

-2900 ELTDIAVADQIREDN
+2900 ELTDIALADQIREDN
-2915 QELQDEINAEL
+2915 PELQEEINAEL
-2926 AKKAEPFN
+2926 AEKAKPFN
-2934 LAPGAFQDIRIEV
+2934 LAPGAIADIRIEV
-2947 TAPKGEHVNEA
+2947 TAPEGEHVNEA
-2958 RAEVPETTVPGT
+2958 RAEVPPVTVPET

-2979 TTGPSTTVPPVIIPG
+2979 TTGPSTSVPPVTIPG
-2994 TTLPGRPV
+2994 TTLPGTTR

-3033 NAGEDMDITYRV
+3033 TAGEDMDITYRV
-3045 TNKGTLPIDGIRLTD
+3045 TNRGTLPIRDIRLTD
-3060 EVKEDNAELQQAID
+3060 EVQEDNAELQQAID

-3105 NVAGVTVPPVTIP
+3105 NEVSVEVPPVTIP

-3189 ETMELRYTVTN
+3189 ETMELRYTVRN

-3315 QSTPTTGVAPCDCEV
+3315 QSTPTTGAAPCDCEV
-3330 KTTTIIPAPVT
+3330 KTVTETPDPVT
-3341 TTVSGEVTTVTPDP
+3341 TTLAGELTTVTPDP

-3381 IVTTV
+3381 VVTTV
-3386 VQTQDPITVTRTT
+3386 VETHEPVTVTQTT
-3399 PVTTVQTVTPEP
+3399 PVTTVHTVTPEP
-3411 QTVVTTVEG
+3411 QTLVTTVEG
-3420 PEVTTTPDV
+3420 P
-3429 PGQVVV
+3429 
-3435 VVDDSGKTVT
+3435 TVT
-3445 EVAPTPVD
+3445 ETPQPPARVVVIVDEGGNAVTTVMPTPRPGQEPGETETV
-3453 GYTPPVTATATYTL
+3453 TYTL
-3467 PPVVT
+3467 PAT
-3472 ETLPQITV
+3472 TV
-3480 TEVPTTLVTTK
+3480 TEVPTTLVTT
-3491 ATVDEGTDI
+3491 TQQLDEGNDI
-3500 LGRCVANAMR
+3500 LGRCVANAVR

-3520 LAGQVLGEVAA
+3520 LAGQVLGEVAG

-3536 VNEQFNQISA
+3536 INEQFNRISA

-3657 PVTNTPGRDETA
+3657 PVTNTPGRDETG
-3669 EDAGEA
+3669 ED

-3681 EAGSADGSSAGSSEG
+3681 EGGSSEGSSAGSSEG

>member
-1 MGGAGL
+1 MLHVFPLHNPLEGVSVNDRRKNVPKRRQLRRFGTAAATIALALGQAVSVELPTLGA
-7 FAPSIADAQTK
+7 AQIANAASSNIIQNTENVVK
-18 TPDVE
+18 TR
-23 TVTPG
+23 
-28 NLVGQKW
+28 
-35 ESSFQLGNAETA
+35 
-47 GGSFS
+47 
-52 QVKFTVAENKNGGA
+52 VKNSWLALFTVNHISASSDGRIQGFRLDAPQGEKFLNSGTYTAEIQGQAIPMKVEPYEDSSGSHLLATLPSPVTLRQSDTVFVKYQGSDQDAMPSQITGFEYYLAPVAHSRQPLNLTNASGGGDPHFSTEDA
-66 FPKTATY
+66 C
-73 DIYSRP
+73 
-79 TGTLERTHLG
+79 
-89 TVTGTGA
+89 VTG
-96 VDKDGDQTLT
+96 
-106 LDLSSLSSPVKLSY
+106 
-120 SDAFIVTY
+120 
-128 SGEGYRN
+128 GEGE
-135 LPLGKMYKPTFPPVT
+135 KADV
-150 VPVELGTD
+150 
-158 PGDPDPL
+158 
-165 FKGKKDQCIIT
+165 
-176 QNNGLN
+176 
-182 AGMTTWIAESFYSPE
+182 TTWISTSYF
-197 TDLSKVSSI
+197 
-206 GQPRNQQRN
+206 GQKTKTQTKQRN
-215 YTVLQYRVDG
+215 RTYIRYRDLG
-225 VEGPEA
+225 SSEFTEL
-231 FRPVGD
+231 RKGD
-237 GGISPWVYNSL
+237 SDWVYNSL
-248 AYNPKDGYLY
+248 AYNPADGYLY
-258 AISQDRPRA
+258 AISQDRPLGGSEASYWSRNIDTSRIY
-267 GTNGGWNNR
+267 GT
-276 DTKYDAGYLLRIS
+276 LLRIS
-289 PVTGNA
+289 PVTGE
-295 VALAKISGIQDEN
+295 VAPVGEIKLGSNLNDPIFEQDAHA
-308 DVKTG
+308 G
-313 FTNGTFDEQ
+313 FTNGAFDAD
-322 GNYIF
+322 GNFIF
-327 ANNAQFGSGKVY
+327 ANNASNGSGRIYRLSGSVGEGNLWIPSNNSSY
-339 VIPFANENDGKFNS
+339 VTAEATTLSGARPQNS
-353 PTIENGQVSATPYS
+353 
-367 LIKPDGTGFGKP
+367 
-379 WRANDWAYAGT
+379 NDWAFAGLEQSKFI
-390 DATTPYVWSLNSE
+390 WSISSTYDKSAPRKQTL
-403 NGSRFLYR
+403 FR
-411 TDTRT
+411 TDTES
-416 GETIYKNVTNLATPS
+416 GVTVSWDITD
-431 GEKLGEGVYGNAW
+431 LGLPNGAYGNAW
-444 TYPDGDLGF
+444 TYGNGNLGF
-453 SLNNAGIA
+453 SENSAAKAFEIHVTNPEIELTGSNDENKSQVVASLVGT
-461 YRIRVDDP
+461 
-469 NNEDGN
+469 EEN
-475 FKVGLVSTE
+475 F
-484 KVPTSYNNDAATN
+484 PTGYNNDATTN
-497 AAVVRQYET
+497 AYVVAQKPCPEPA
-506 KDVNL
+506 NPGL
-511 AVEKKLQK
+511 ELKK
-519 VGDTYQWTI
+519 
-528 TVENKGD
+528 
-535 CASSGFSLR
+535 F
-544 DVVSE
+544 
-549 DLNVEAATPL
+549 
-559 TGGWLNQQVGQDGS
+559 
-573 LNWTHGPLQKKE
+573 
-585 KAILQL
+585 
-591 DATLKPEKK
+591 
-600 CAVNKVSI
+600 
-608 IGNEPD
+608 
-614 ENQDDNVSYAGECEP
+614 
-629 ELTIK
+629 
-634 KYIVRGDEEIDAQ
+634 
-647 DRDAVVELNKGEDVT
+647 
-662 IRYKVTNTGGGPV
+662 
-675 TGIKVSDTST
+675 
-685 GDDASRIEKEI
+685 
-696 NDKLQALEP
+696 
-705 FDLPAKDSEN
+705 
-715 PTANERVI
+715 
-723 DISVK
+723 
-728 GPDAYA
+728 
-734 AVHRNVAK
+734 
-742 ATGEFDPK
+742 
-750 NHAFREFDGGDSNVG
+750 
-765 YDPYER
+765 
-771 EAQPRKVVS
+771 
-780 NEDEA
+780 
-785 NAQTPLRVVVEKRIN
+785 IN
-800 GRDAAVVKPG
+800 GRDEHALVNAGEDMTITYRITNTGATRIEGILLKDQVQENNAELQQAVNDQLGSDPFDLEPG
-810 EDIEIWY
+810 ESRDVEVTVKAPVGRHDNTARLEVPSTVTLTTVPEDDASSDSPQLELLKEIKREDEGEDAWRDAEEASDALPIGKGERMQLRY
-817 RVRNEG
+817 TVRNTG
-823 VLDLT
+823 SVALSGVDVLDKVTRLDDGNADEYST
-828 DVSISDIVKEDTALQ
+828 LINTELETVGRDLELIPGEEKSVVITVAAPGGYHVNEASATA
-843 ETIKGKLE
+843 
-851 AEIGNGGKFKLAAGE
+851 
-866 VRDIRIEVPAP
+866 
-877 KELHTNVANPVV
+877 
-889 PPVTTEGPTVPVTT
+889 PPVTATETVVSSIPGTT
-903 PSVTLQTTVPGTT
+903 NENTTVPGTL
-916 IPEQTIPPHTFDG
+916 
-929 TTIPETVIPG
+929 TTE
-939 TTVPPRPVTRVTAT
+939 TTVVERV
-953 TTESAPQE
+953 
-961 RTFTLSSTPSAT
+961 
-973 AQATPVEL
+973 
-981 AIQKLIIGS
+981 
-990 DGKEYDGE
+990 
-998 ETGEAAAT
+998 
-1006 SAAPVDPT
+1006 
-1014 ASMTVRYVVTNKG
+1014 
-1027 KVDLTNVGIEDSV
+1027 
-1040 VSLEEGDKSK
+1040 
-1050 LQNDLNSK
+1050 
-1058 LSPIP
+1058 
-1063 TLKAGETVTTEVI
+1063 
-1076 VPAPKGAHTNVAKA
+1076 
-1090 TAPGVTLPATTV
+1090 
-1102 PPVTVPPVTKPHTT
+1102 
-1116 IPGSEVPA
+1116 
-1124 VTVPETVVTPN
+1124 PN
-1135 TPSNQAKSTP
+1135 TPTNKAQSTP
-1145 TTQKP
+1145 TSEV

-1189 IIVRNDGKGDGE
+1189 IVVRNDGKGDGE
-1201 HAAIY
+1201 HADIY

-1258 SDAAADNLP
+1258 SDAAAGNLP

-1325 VVKPGEPMDIWYR
+1325 IVKPNEPMDIWYR

-1349 VKLSDNVQENNE
+1349 VKLSDNVQENNK

-1448 NGYDDG
+1448 NGHDDG

-1515 VKEIRITVPAPAGGH
+1515 VKEIRITVSAPAGGH

-1611 AETMEITYRVRN
+1611 AEKMEITYRVRN
-1623 TGVGEVKGITIAD
+1623 TGVGEVKDITIAD
-1636 EVTEGGDI
+1636 EVTEGEDI
-1644 PDLADK
+1644 PNLADK

-1708 TTVPEREVT
+1708 TTVPERTVT

-1740 SNDTNAWKTAD
+1740 SNDTNDWKTAD
-1751 NVDEAADAAVVDAN
+1751 NVDEASDAAVVDAN
-1765 GKMRIRYTVKNTGS
+1765 GKMRIRYTVKNIGS

-1786 IVDEVTELTKGTDTD
+1786 IVDEVTELTEGTDED
-1801 KQALTD
+1801 KKALTD
-1807 AINAELEKYGKD
+1807 AINAELKKYGED
-1819 FTLQPG
+1819 ITLQPG

-1896 TAHATPT
+1896 SAHATPT
-1903 SSTTPV
+1903 TSTTVPPAV
-1909 VPEPVKPQFA
+1909 VPETQFS
-1919 VEKLGNQSGIELN
+1919 VEKLGNQAGIELK
-1932 RNETTG
+1932 RNKDG
-1938 KYEYSA
+1938 QYGYSA

-1953 GSIAGEHAK
+1953 GPIAGQHAK
-1962 VWDVPVRGV
+1962 IFDVPVRGV
-1971 GFDIDSVTVDGTEVK
+1971 GFDITTVTVDGTEVK
-1986 PDSSRYL
+1986 PENSRYL

-2025 TAVGQCDAVTADNP
+2025 TAVGQCDAVTPQNP
-2039 GAGDG
+2039 GAGAG
-2044 LVNVVTMEG
+2044 LVNTVEMGG
-2053 DSDGRNNNIV
+2053 DTDGPDNNIV

-2117 DNEELQAEIDAEIA
+2117 DNEKLQKEIDDEIA
-2131 KIEAFDL
+2131 EIEAFDL
-2138 APGEVKDITFPV
+2138 EPGEVKDIKFPV
-2150 TAYEGEHTNEVR
+2150 TAFEGEHTNEVR
-2162 AQVPETT
+2162 AEVPETT

-2178 SIPETTVPPVT
+2178 TIPETTVPPVT
-2189 VPGTTNPETTVPGTT
+2189 VPGTTNPDTTVPGTT

-2211 ATTIP
+2211 ETTIP
-2216 GTTVPGRSVPP
+2216 GTTVPDRPVPG

-2265 YRVSNTGSV
+2265 YRVANTGSV

-2291 QVTKALQR
+2291 NTSKALQR

-2305 KKEEPFAL
+2305 KNEAPFAL

-2356 NTTIPASTVPS
+2356 NTTVPGSTVPS
-2367 TVVTVITP
+2367 TVVTVTTP
-2375 SDDARSDSPALDIK
+2375 SDDARSDSPKLDIK

-2398 DIVTPGDDMAIT
+2398 DIVTPGDDMVIT

-2427 DEVTEGSD
+2427 DEVTEGSE
-2435 ATKADLTKQIEAELA
+2435 ATKADLTDQIKAELD
-2450 KIEPFDVPAGGFHDV
+2450 KIEPFDVPAGGSHDV
-2465 EITVKAPA
+2465 EITVKAPE

-2536 IFSLKD
+2536 IFSLED
-2542 NKWHAADT
+2542 NEWHAADT

-2558 ANGQMRVR
+2558 ANGKMRVR
-2566 YTVTNTGSVTLG
+2566 YTVTNTGSVTLS
-2578 GIDIVDNVTRLDE
+2578 GIDIIDKVTRLDE

-2597 TDALN
+2597 TNALN
-2602 AALEAEGRGFTLKP
+2602 GALEVDGRGFTLRP

-2693 ATTPPPPVTET
+2693 ATTPVPPPAT

-2719 LAARAGNVEL
+2719 LGARAGNVAL
-2729 TRNDEGSYNYSNE
+2729 TRNEEGSYDYSNE

-2750 GLVAGEH
+2750 GLVDGEH

-2769 FTVNEVTVDEKAVDV
+2769 FTVTEVAVEGEAV
-2784 KNGRYKVADAAELKP
+2784 AVENGRYKVADAAELP
-2799 GKYKDYKVTVTG
+2799 AGQYKDYLVTVTG
-2811 TLAEAAANNL
+2811 TLAEAAADNL

-2843 VVNMDGDTDGP
+2843 VANMNGDSNGP

-2881 VTPGQKMEIWYRV
+2881 VTPGEKMEIWYRV
-2894 RNTGNV
+2894 TNTGNV
-2900 ELTDIAVADQIREDN
+2900 ELNDIALADQIREDN
-2915 QELQDEINAEL
+2915 PELQEEINAEL
-2926 AKKAEPFN
+2926 AEKAKPFN

-2947 TAPKGEHVNEA
+2947 TAPEGEHVNEA
-2958 RAEVPETTVPGT
+2958 RAEVPETPVPGT

-2979 TTGPSTTVPPVIIPG
+2979 TTGPSTTVPPVTIPESTIPG
-2994 TTLPGRPV
+2994 TTE

-3033 NAGEDMDITYRV
+3033 NAGEDMEITYRV
-3045 TNKGTLPIDGIRLTD
+3045 TNNGTLPIDGIRLTD

-3082 FALEPGESMDVTVT
+3082 FALEPGESAGVTVT

-3105 NVAGVTVPPVTIP
+3105 NIAGVTVPPVTIP

-3157 LEILKEIKRADEGD
+3157 LEILKEIKREDEGD
-3171 DAWRDAETEGDA
+3171 DAWRDAEEEWDA

-3189 ETMELRYTVTN
+3189 ETMELRYTVRN
-3200 TGSVKL
+3200 TGSVAL
-3206 DGVDI
+3206 EGVDV
-3211 VDNVTRLDGGDADEF
+3211 VDSVTRLDGGDMGEF
-3226 TAEINKALE
+3226 EQLLNDKLIENEARN
-3235 SAGRGLSLEPGESV
+3235 LSLEPGEEKV
-3249 EIVIEVSAPAGYHVN
+3249 IVIEVSAPAGYHVN

-3279 VSSVPGTTNET
+3279 VSSIPGTTNET
-3290 TTVPGSFVTE
+3290 TTVPGTVTTK

-3315 QSTPTTGVAPCDCEV
+3315 QSTPTTGAAPCDCET
-3330 KTTTIIPAPVT
+3330 KTTTITPAPVT
-3341 TTVSGEVTTVTPDP
+3341 TTEAGKVTTVTPDP
-3355 VTSEVTITETP
+3355 ITSEVT
-3366 EPVTS
+3366 
-3371 EVTTTETPEP
+3371 VTTTPAP
-3381 IVTTV
+3381 
-3386 VQTQDPITVTRTT
+3386 
-3399 PVTTVQTVTPEP
+3399 
-3411 QTVVTTVEG
+3411 VVTTVEG
-3420 PEVTTTPDV
+3420 P
-3429 PGQVVV
+3429 
-3435 VVDDSGKTVT
+3435 
-3445 EVAPTPVD
+3445 A
-3453 GYTPPVTATATYTL
+3453 
-3467 PPVVT
+3467 VT

-3491 ATVDEGTDI
+3491 ASVDEGNDI
-3500 LGRCVANAMR
+3500 LGRCIANAVR

-3520 LAGQVLGEVAA
+3520 LAGQVLGEVAG

-3536 VNEQFNQISA
+3536 VNEQFNRISA

-3558 FGYGRRGQ
+3558 FGHGRRGQ

-3627 AIGPKKSTSVD
+3627 AIGPKKSTSID

-3657 PVTNTPGRDETA
+3657 PVTNTPGRDETG
-3669 EDAGEA
+3669 ENAGDT

-3681 EAGSADGSSAGSSEG
+3681 AEGSSDGSSAGSSEG

>member
-1 MGGAGL
+1 MFWAPL
-7 FAPSIADAQTK
+7 FRRSRFRK
-18 TPDVE
+18 TPLFTAEDK
-23 TVTPG
+23 
-28 NLVGQKW
+28 NLC
-35 ESSFQLGNAETA
+35 
-47 GGSFS
+47 
-52 QVKFTVAENKNGGA
+52 
-66 FPKTATY
+66 
-73 DIYSRP
+73 I
-79 TGTLERTHLG
+79 
-89 TVTGTGA
+89 
-96 VDKDGDQTLT
+96 
-106 LDLSSLSSPVKLSY
+106 
-120 SDAFIVTY
+120 
-128 SGEGYRN
+128 
-135 LPLGKMYKPTFPPVT
+135 
-150 VPVELGTD
+150 VPVEGGTER
-158 PGDPDPL
+158 
-165 FKGKKDQCIIT
+165 
-176 QNNGLN
+176 
-182 AGMTTWIAESFYSPE
+182 AGTTTWIAESFYAPDDATAE
-197 TDLSKVSSI
+197 TGSGPRDL
-206 GQPRNQQRN
+206 RRN
-215 YTVLQYRVDG
+215 YTILQYRD
-225 VEGPEA
+225 EA
-231 FRPVGD
+231 TQTFQPVN
-237 GGISPWVYNSL
+237 GGNYTPWVYNSL
-248 AYNPKDGYLY
+248 AYNAEDGYLY
-258 AISQDRPRA
+258 AVSQDRPAVPGEASGGNENKDDDRYPA
-267 GTNGGWNNR
+267 GH
-276 DTKYDAGYLLRIS
+276 LLRVS
-289 PVTGNA
+289 PVDGSVQDLGEITGLDA
-295 VALAKISGIQDEN
+295 ATSPDDIAS
-308 DVKTG
+308 G
-313 FTNGTFDEQ
+313 FTNGTFDID

-327 ANNAQFGSGKVY
+327 SNNSLNGSGYVY
-339 VIPFANENDGKFNS
+339 TISFANGS
-353 PTIENGQVSATPYS
+353 PNLQATRSAEAHKQLS
-367 LIKPDGTGFGKP
+367 
-379 WRANDWAYAGT
+379 ANDWAHYDFEGASE
-390 DATTPYVWSLNSE
+390 YLWSINSQ
-403 NGSRFLYR
+403 GGRRYIYR
-411 TDTRT
+411 TNTNT
-416 GETIYKNVTNLATPS
+416 GKVDQWDVTDLATPA
-431 GEKLGEGVYGNAW
+431 GNKLEDGVYGNAW
-444 TYPDGDLGF
+444 TYNNGHLGF
-453 SLNNAGIA
+453 SVNNKGIA
-461 YRIRVDDP
+461 YQIAIEGFDTDNPR
-469 NNEDGN
+469 
-475 FKVGLVSTE
+475 FALVSAE
-484 KVPTSYNNDAATN
+484 RVPTSYNNDATSNARLVAKPEFKK
-497 AAVVRQYET
+497 AAVDLSVDKQLELDQAT
-506 KDVNL
+506 GK
-511 AVEKKLQK
+511 AF
-519 VGDTYQWTI
+519 WTI
-528 TVENKGD
+528 TVKNESLD
-535 CASSGFSLR
+535 CASSGFTLR
-544 DVVSE
+544 DVISS
-549 DLNVEAATPL
+549 DTL
-559 TGGWLNQQVGQDGS
+559 TVNDVAPMSAGWLDRSRGENGF
-573 LNWTHGPLQKKE
+573 NWTHGPLGPGKE
-585 KAILQL
+585 AKLRIDSDLVDGQ
-591 DATLKPEKK
+591 K
-600 CAVNKVSI
+600 CAVNKVSV
-608 IGNEPD
+608 IGNERDND
-614 ENQDDNVSYAGECEP
+614 ETNNTDLAGDCVSK
-629 ELTIK
+629 LTIK
-634 KYIVRGDEEIDAQ
+634 KYIKEAEDGDDLQASPDDILAKYKDAQ
-647 DRDAVVELNKGEDVT
+647 DNEAAVTVDKTKPLRIAYVVTNEGGTPVSNISISDVASGHNADAFNDKINESIQTEISKRYPDGFNLDPEAKGAVVVTADPLNADAAFHRDSAVARGEYD
-662 IRYKVTNTGGGPV
+662 
-675 TGIKVSDTST
+675 
-685 GDDASRIEKEI
+685 
-696 NDKLQALEP
+696 
-705 FDLPAKDSEN
+705 PA
-715 PTANERVI
+715 A
-723 DISVK
+723 
-728 GPDAYA
+728 
-734 AVHRNVAK
+734 
-742 ATGEFDPK
+742 
-750 NHAFREFDGGDSNVG
+750 FDGYPKFNGGDADGGS
-765 YDPYER
+765 YDPFENLPNPSGTR
-771 EAQPRKVVS
+771 TVVS

-785 NAQTPLRVVVEKRIN
+785 NAETPLQILIEKRIN
-800 GRDAAVVKPG
+800 GRKKAVVKSG
-810 EDIEIWY
+810 EDMEIWY
-817 RVRNEG
+817 RVTNPNAIALHNISLVDEITEGSVDQQDLADKLKEVVGNEG
-823 VLDLT
+823 KFDLEPGESKEFSVKVT
-828 DVSISDIVKEDTALQ
+828 ATNDVHENV
-843 ETIKGKLE
+843 
-851 AEIGNGGKFKLAAGE
+851 
-866 VRDIRIEVPAP
+866 VRPTLPPTTVDGPLVPA
-877 KELHTNVANPVV
+877 TTQ
-889 PPVTTEGPTVPVTT
+889 VTTTEHV
-903 PSVTLQTTVPGTT
+903 VPGTT
-916 IPEQTIPPHTFDG
+916 VSPAEQPPVTAEDTTYPATTIPGVTIPETTVVQTIPVTTVSSSRPQTVEITSTPSATATATPVRLDIVKDIIGKDG
-929 TTIPETVIPG
+929 ATYAGDAPATTTPEGVTGDTTAPAPVEPGKDMVIVYTVTNNGQIDLTNVSIADQVLSVEGDQDGNRKSALQDEINAALKTAGVIPTLKAGESKPVTVTVTAPEGAHVNEAKATAPGVPQPETVIPG
-939 TTVPPRPVTRVTAT
+939 TTITPVPGSPVT
-953 TTESAPQE
+953 
-961 RTFTLSSTPSAT
+961 
-973 AQATPVEL
+973 
-981 AIQKLIIGS
+981 
-990 DGKEYDGE
+990 
-998 ETGEAAAT
+998 
-1006 SAAPVDPT
+1006 
-1014 ASMTVRYVVTNKG
+1014 
-1027 KVDLTNVGIEDSV
+1027 
-1040 VSLEEGDKSK
+1040 
-1050 LQNDLNSK
+1050 
-1058 LSPIP
+1058 IP
-1063 TLKAGETVTTEVI
+1063 
-1076 VPAPKGAHTNVAKA
+1076 P
-1090 TAPGVTLPATTV
+1090 TTV
-1102 PPVTVPPVTKPHTT
+1102 P
-1116 IPGSEVPA
+1116 A
-1124 VTVPETVVTPN
+1124 TVVTPN
-1135 TPSNQAKSTP
+1135 TPSNQARSTP
-1145 TTQKP
+1145 TTSVN
-1150 TPPPV
+1150 PPAPV
-1155 VENPQFSVEKLSN
+1155 TSQAPEPKLSVKKF
-1168 QSAINLERNQD
+1168 INGRD
-1179 GKYAYTAEYT
+1179 
-1189 IIVRNDGKGDGE
+1189 E
-1201 HAAIY
+1201 HA
-1206 DVPLRGVGFE
+1206 L
-1216 LNSVQVD
+1216 
-1223 GQDAQLQNGRYK
+1223 
-1235 IADGAALAAGESKTF
+1235 
-1250 TVTVSGTI
+1250 VT
-1258 SDAAADNLP
+1258 A
-1267 AAYGQCDATGADATK
+1267 
-1282 NSGLLNVVNMDGDS
+1282 
-1296 DGPDNNIVCTPVELR
+1296 
-1311 RLNIEKR
+1311 
-1318 IDGREEA
+1318 
-1325 VVKPGEPMDIWYR
+1325 
-1338 VRNTGNVTLHD
+1338 
-1349 VKLSDNVQENNE
+1349 
-1361 ALQEEITKQLNGQD
+1361 
-1375 TFDLEPGE
+1375 
-1383 IRDVHISVDAPEGEH
+1383 
-1398 VNEAR
+1398 
-1403 ADVPPTTIP
+1403 
-1412 PVTLPHTTVPGKP
+1412 
-1425 VPSTAVSTTAKAK
+1425 
-1438 SPKITIKKYV
+1438 
-1448 NGYDDG
+1448 
-1454 TAVAPGEDMEILYRV
+1454 GEDMEITYRV
-1469 VNEGSMPVD
+1469 TNEGAVRIE
-1478 GIRVVDKV
+1478 GIGLTDKV
-1486 TQATDKQG
+1486 KED
-1494 LQAAIN
+1494 N
-1500 AELAKEPAFKLEPGG
+1500 AELQNAITDQLRDVKISLDPGQSED
-1515 VKEIRITVPAPAGGH
+1515 VKVKVKAPAGRH
-1530 VNEAVATAPV
+1530 DDTVNV
-1540 TVPGTTVPPVTV
+1540 TVPPVTI
-1552 PPITKPSTTI
+1552 PATTI
-1562 PGSTVPGT
+1562 PGTTNPTTTEPETV
-1570 TVPSTVVTVTAPPD
+1570 VPSTVVTVTAPPD
-1584 EGRSESPQLEIT
+1584 DAASDSVNLEI
-1596 KYINGRD
+1596 
-1603 EGDVLAAD
+1603 
-1611 AETMEITYRVRN
+1611 
-1623 TGVGEVKGITIAD
+1623 
-1636 EVTEGGDI
+1636 
-1644 PDLADK
+1644 
-1650 LAAVE
+1650 
-1655 PFDLAPG
+1655 
-1662 AFKDVTIEVTAPKGG
+1662 
-1677 HVNVAKPVV
+1677 
-1686 PPVTVPATTIPGTTN
+1686 
-1701 PNTTIPP
+1701 
-1708 TTVPEREVT
+1708 
-1717 PTTTPSDDARSNVV
+1717 
-1731 KLELLKDIW
+1731 LKDIYSLADEKW
-1740 SNDTNAWKTAD
+1740 HAADTAD
-1751 NVDEAADAAVVDAN
+1751 DAAVVDAN
-1765 GKMRIRYTVKNTGS
+1765 GKMRVRYTVTNTGS
-1779 LPVSGIG
+1779 VALSGID
-1786 IVDEVTELTKGTDTD
+1786 IVDKVTRLDEGD

-1807 AINAELEKYGKD
+1807 ALDNELKAEGRGFDLKRGEKKV
-1819 FTLQPG
+1819 
-1825 KSRAVEI
+1825 VEI
-1832 TVDAPKQRHIN
+1832 TVDAPKGYHVN
-1843 VAKVTAPPVTT
+1843 EASATAPAVTT
-1854 LPGSTIPG
+1854 TETFERTLPP
-1862 TTVMTTTN
+1862 TTDETTTR
-1870 GSTVPV
+1870 TAPV
-1876 TTVTP
+1876 ITTVTEP
-1881 RVVEPSTVTP
+1881 VEVTP
-1891 NTPSN
+1891 PTPTN
-1896 TAHATPT
+1896 IAQATPT
-1903 SSTTPV
+1903 TSDVPAPV
-1909 VPEPVKPQFA
+1909 EPQFA
-1919 VEKLGNQSGIELN
+1919 VEKLGNQSGISLE
-1932 RNETTG
+1932 RNEDG
-1938 KYEYSA
+1938 KYAYSA
-1944 EYTIRVRNT
+1944 SYTVRVRNT
-1953 GSIAGEHAK
+1953 GTVAGEHAK
-1962 VWDVPVRGV
+1962 VQDVPVRGV
-1971 GFDIDSVTVDGTEVK
+1971 GFDISSVTVDGAEVA
-1986 PDSSRYL
+1986 PNSGTYL
-1993 ISKEAELAVG
+1993 ISDGAELGVG
-2003 EYKDF
+2003 EYKDYE
-2008 QVVVNGT
+2008 VLVAGT
-2015 VTDQAANALP
+2015 LSDKAADALP
-2025 TAVGQCDAVTADNP
+2025 AAVGQCDAVTSQNP
-2039 GAGDG
+2039 GAGSG
-2044 LVNVVTMEG
+2044 LVNTVQMAG
-2053 DSDGRNNNIV
+2053 DSDGPDNNIV

-2069 RRLNI
+2069 RRLNV

-2081 ENAPVTPG
+2081 ESAPVTPG
-2089 DEMEIWY
+2089 EPMEIWY

-2112 DQIKE
+2112 DQITE
-2117 DNEELQAEIDAEIA
+2117 ENEELQAAIDDEIT
-2131 KIEAFDL
+2131 KIGAFDL
-2138 APGEVKDITFPV
+2138 APGEFNDVKFEV
-2150 TAYEGEHTNEVR
+2150 TAPEGAHTNEVE
-2162 AQVPETT
+2162 AQVPGTTVPGTTVPETT
-2169 VPGTTRPET
+2169 VPGTANET
-2178 SIPETTVPPVT
+2178 TTVPPST
-2189 VPGTTNPETTVPGTT
+2189 VPGTTVPERPVPG
-2204 IPGSTVP
+2204 
-2211 ATTIP
+2211 
-2216 GTTVPGRSVPP
+2216 

-2241 EIKKYINGYDEG
+2241 EIKKYINGYDDG

-2291 QVTKALQR
+2291 QVSKALQR

-2305 KKEEPFAL
+2305 KNEAPFAL

-2320 VRITV
+2320 FRITV

-2367 TVVTVITP
+2367 TVVTVTTP
-2375 SDDARSDSPALDIK
+2375 SDDARSDSPILDIK
-2389 KYINNIDDG
+2389 KYINNVDDG
-2398 DIVTPGDDMAIT
+2398 DIVNPGDDMVIT

-2415 NGNVDAKGVTIA
+2415 KGNVDAKGVTIA

-3118 ATTIPGTTNPHT
+3118 ATTIPGTTNPYT
-3130 TVPGTTVPSTVVTV
+3130 TVPETVVPSTVVTV
-3144 TAPPDDASSDSPQ
+3144 TAPPDDAASDSPQ
-3157 LEILKEIKRADEGD
+3157 LEILKEIRAAGEGD
-3171 DAWRDAETEGDA
+3171 DAWRDAEEAGDA

-3189 ETMELRYTVTN
+3189 EPMQLRYTVTN
-3200 TGSVKL
+3200 TGSVAL
-3206 DGVDI
+3206 TGVDV
-3211 VDNVTRLDGGDADEF
+3211 VDSVTRLDGGDADEF

-3235 SAGRGLSLEPGESV
+3235 SEGRGLSLEPGESAV
-3249 EIVIEVSAPAGYHVN
+3249 IVIEVTARAGYHVN

-3305 RTPNT
+3305 RVPNT

-3315 QSTPTTGVAPCDCEV
+3315 QSTPTTGAKPCDCEV

-3371 EVTTTETPEP
+3371 EVTTTETPDP

-3491 ATVDEGTDI
+3491 ATVDEGNDI
-3500 LGRCVANAMR
+3500 LGRCVANAVR

-3520 LAGQVLGEVAA
+3520 LAGQVLGEVAG

-3536 VNEQFNQISA
+3536 VNEQFNRLSA

-3627 AIGPKKSTSVD
+3627 AIGPKKSTSID

-3681 EAGSADGSSAGSSEG
+3681 ADGSSAGSSEG

>member
-1 MGGAGL
+1 MRGYSEVDDGNWVFLASGRGESGPFEPVTL
-7 FAPSIADAQTK
+7 SGFQYTWYKGTSRISESFPEDPQ
-18 TPDVE
+18 E
-23 TVTPG
+23 LTVTISHG
-28 NLVGQKW
+28 DGTSTQLSDITAILKGGFVGKNEYNTYEANAVIEFRKSDGQPAVLSLKRG
-35 ESSFQLGNAETA
+35 ES
-47 GGSFS
+47 
-52 QVKFTVAENKNGGA
+52 VVV
-66 FPKTATY
+66 TATGV
-73 DIYSRP
+73 DDWPESGKSGEGKTEVKVRNWTAPAPLQKDPLFDRKDECIVP
-79 TGTLERTHLG
+79 QKGEVQHLG
-89 TVTGTGA
+89 T
-96 VDKDGDQTLT
+96 
-106 LDLSSLSSPVKLSY
+106 
-120 SDAFIVTY
+120 
-128 SGEGYRN
+128 
-135 LPLGKMYKPTFPPVT
+135 
-150 VPVELGTD
+150 
-158 PGDPDPL
+158 
-165 FKGKKDQCIIT
+165 
-176 QNNGLN
+176 
-182 AGMTTWIAESFYSPE
+182 TTWIAESFYAPSDTE
-197 TDLSKVSSI
+197 AAT
-206 GQPRNQQRN
+206 GQGPRDIRRN
-215 YTVLQYRVDG
+215 YTVLQYRD
-225 VEGPEA
+225 EA
-231 FRPVGD
+231 TQTFQPVN
-237 GGISPWVYNSL
+237 GGNVTPWVYNGL
-248 AYNPKDGYLY
+248 AYNAEDGFLY
-258 AISQDRPRA
+258 AISQDRPKNAGDRSGVN
-267 GTNGGWNNR
+267 GTNDENYKPGR
-276 DTKYDAGYLLRIS
+276 LLKIS
-289 PVTGNA
+289 PVDGSVQNLGEITVPNGGFEPNE
-295 VALAKISGIQDEN
+295 LQS
-308 DVKTG
+308 G
-313 FTNGTFDEQ
+313 FTNGTFDVS

-327 ANNAQFGSGKVY
+327 SNNSAYGSGYVY
-339 VIPFANENDGKFNS
+339 TISFQDGKPILQATKSEFANKQQS
-353 PTIENGQVSATPYS
+353 
-367 LIKPDGTGFGKP
+367 
-379 WRANDWAYAGT
+379 ANDWAHFGFQSDGDKWKYL
-390 DATTPYVWSLNSE
+390 WSINSKD
-403 NGSRFLYR
+403 GKRYIYR
-411 TDTRT
+411 TDSQT
-416 GETIYKNVTNLATPS
+416 GEVRQWDVTNLATPA
-431 GEKLGEGVYGNAW
+431 GNRLEDGVYGNAW
-444 TYPDGDLGF
+444 TYNNGNLGF
-453 SLNNAGIA
+453 SVNNKGIA
-461 YRIRVDDP
+461 YQIAI
-469 NNEDGN
+469 DGFDTDN
-475 FKVGLVSTE
+475 PKFALVSAE
-484 KVPTSYNNDAATN
+484 RVPTSYNNDATSNARLVAKPEFEK
-497 AAVVRQYET
+497 AAVDLSVRKELELDPAT
-506 KDVNL
+506 GK
-511 AVEKKLQK
+511 AF
-519 VGDTYQWTI
+519 WTI
-528 TVENKGD
+528 TVKNESTD
-535 CASSGFSLR
+535 CTSSGFTLR
-544 DVVSE
+544 DVMSSDTLKVNDVAPMS
-549 DLNVEAATPL
+549 A
-559 TGGWLNQQVGQDGS
+559 GWLDRSHGDNGF
-573 LNWTHGPLQKKE
+573 NWTHGPLEAGGEAKLRIDSDLVEGQ
-585 KAILQL
+585 
-591 DATLKPEKK
+591 K
-600 CAVNKVSI
+600 CAVNKVSV
-608 IGNEPD
+608 IGNERD
-614 ENQDDNVSYAGECEP
+614 SDDTNNTDLAGDCVSK
-629 ELTIK
+629 LTIK
-634 KYIVRGDEEIDAQ
+634 KYIKQAEEGDNLKATPEEIVKTYKDAQ
-647 DRDAVVELNKGEDVT
+647 DAEAAVIVDKTKPLRIAYVVTNEGGTPVSNISISDVASGHNADAFNDKINESIQTEISKRYPDGFNLDPEAKGAVVVTADPLNADAAFHRDSAVARGEYD
-662 IRYKVTNTGGGPV
+662 
-675 TGIKVSDTST
+675 
-685 GDDASRIEKEI
+685 
-696 NDKLQALEP
+696 
-705 FDLPAKDSEN
+705 PA
-715 PTANERVI
+715 A
-723 DISVK
+723 
-728 GPDAYA
+728 
-734 AVHRNVAK
+734 
-742 ATGEFDPK
+742 
-750 NHAFREFDGGDSNVG
+750 FDGYPKFNGGDADGGS
-765 YDPYER
+765 YDPFENLPNPSGTR
-771 EAQPRKVVS
+771 TVVS

-785 NAQTPLRVVVEKRIN
+785 NAETPLQILIEKRIN
-800 GRDAAVVKPG
+800 GRKKAVVKSG
-810 EDIEIWY
+810 EDMEIWY
-817 RVRNEG
+817 RVTNPNAIALHSISLVDEITEGSVDQQDLADKLKEAVGNEG
-823 VLDLT
+823 KFDLEPGESKEFSVKVTATNDVHENVVRPTLPPTTVDGPLVPVTTQFTTTEHVVPGTTVPPTEQPPVTAEDTTYPATTIPGVTIPETTVVQRIPTTTSSSPRPQTVEITSTPSATATATPVRLDIVKDIIGKDGATYAGDAPATTTPEGVTGDTTAPAPVEPGKDMVIVYTVTNNGKIDLT
-828 DVSISDIVKEDTALQ
+828 DVSIADEVLSVEGDQDDKRKSALQ
-843 ETIKGKLE
+843 DEINKALE
-851 AEIGNGGKFKLAAGE
+851 AAGVIPTLKAGE
-866 VRDIRIEVPAP
+866 S
-877 KELHTNVANPVV
+877 K
-889 PPVTTEGPTVPVTT
+889 PVTVTVTAPEGAHVNEAKATAPGVP
-903 PSVTLQTTVPGTT
+903 Q
-916 IPEQTIPPHTFDG
+916 
-929 TTIPETVIPG
+929 PETVIPG
-939 TTVPPRPVTRVTAT
+939 TTITPVPGSPVT
-953 TTESAPQE
+953 
-961 RTFTLSSTPSAT
+961 
-973 AQATPVEL
+973 
-981 AIQKLIIGS
+981 
-990 DGKEYDGE
+990 
-998 ETGEAAAT
+998 
-1006 SAAPVDPT
+1006 
-1014 ASMTVRYVVTNKG
+1014 
-1027 KVDLTNVGIEDSV
+1027 
-1040 VSLEEGDKSK
+1040 
-1050 LQNDLNSK
+1050 
-1058 LSPIP
+1058 IP
-1063 TLKAGETVTTEVI
+1063 
-1076 VPAPKGAHTNVAKA
+1076 P
-1090 TAPGVTLPATTV
+1090 TTV
-1102 PPVTVPPVTKPHTT
+1102 P
-1116 IPGSEVPA
+1116 A
-1124 VTVPETVVTPN
+1124 TVVTPN
-1135 TPSNQAKSTP
+1135 TPSNQARSTP
-1145 TTQKP
+1145 TTSVN
-1150 TPPPV
+1150 PP
-1155 VENPQFSVEKLSN
+1155 
-1168 QSAINLERNQD
+1168 
-1179 GKYAYTAEYT
+1179 
-1189 IIVRNDGKGDGE
+1189 
-1201 HAAIY
+1201 
-1206 DVPLRGVGFE
+1206 
-1216 LNSVQVD
+1216 
-1223 GQDAQLQNGRYK
+1223 
-1235 IADGAALAAGESKTF
+1235 
-1250 TVTVSGTI
+1250 
-1258 SDAAADNLP
+1258 
-1267 AAYGQCDATGADATK
+1267 
-1282 NSGLLNVVNMDGDS
+1282 
-1296 DGPDNNIVCTPVELR
+1296 
-1311 RLNIEKR
+1311 
-1318 IDGREEA
+1318 
-1325 VVKPGEPMDIWYR
+1325 
-1338 VRNTGNVTLHD
+1338 
-1349 VKLSDNVQENNE
+1349 
-1361 ALQEEITKQLNGQD
+1361 
-1375 TFDLEPGE
+1375 
-1383 IRDVHISVDAPEGEH
+1383 
-1398 VNEAR
+1398 
-1403 ADVPPTTIP
+1403 
-1412 PVTLPHTTVPGKP
+1412 
-1425 VPSTAVSTTAKAK
+1425 
-1438 SPKITIKKYV
+1438 
-1448 NGYDDG
+1448 
-1454 TAVAPGEDMEILYRV
+1454 
-1469 VNEGSMPVD
+1469 
-1478 GIRVVDKV
+1478 
-1486 TQATDKQG
+1486 
-1494 LQAAIN
+1494 
-1500 AELAKEPAFKLEPGG
+1500 
-1515 VKEIRITVPAPAGGH
+1515 
-1530 VNEAVATAPV
+1530 APV
-1540 TVPGTTVPPVTV
+1540 T
-1552 PPITKPSTTI
+1552 SQ
-1562 PGSTVPGT
+1562 
-1570 TVPSTVVTVTAPPD
+1570 APEPKL
-1584 EGRSESPQLEIT
+1584 SV
-1596 KYINGRD
+1596 KKFINGRD
-1603 EGDVLAAD
+1603 EHALVTAGED
-1611 AETMEITYRVRN
+1611 MEITYRVTNEGAVRIEGIGL
-1623 TGVGEVKGITIAD
+1623 TDKVKEDNAELQNAITDQLRDVKISLD
-1636 EVTEGGDI
+1636 PGQSEDV
-1644 PDLADK
+1644 K
-1650 LAAVE
+1650 VKVK
-1655 PFDLAPG
+1655 APAG
-1662 AFKDVTIEVTAPKGG
+1662 RHDDT
-1677 HVNVAKPVV
+1677 VNVTV

-1701 PNTTIPP
+1701 S
-1708 TTVPEREVT
+1708 
-1717 PTTTPSDDARSNVV
+1717 TTTMPETVVPSTVVTVTAPPDDAASDSVN
-1731 KLELLKDIW
+1731 LEILKDIF
-1740 SNDTNAWKTAD
+1740 SLAD
-1751 NVDEAADAAVVDAN
+1751 EKWHAADKAEDAAVVDAN
-1765 GKMRIRYTVKNTGS
+1765 GKMRVRYTVTNTGS
-1779 LPVSGIG
+1779 VALSGVD
-1786 IVDEVTELTKGTDTD
+1786 IVDNVTRLDEGD
-1801 KQALTD
+1801 KQALTGALND
-1807 AINAELEKYGKD
+1807 ALKAEGRGFDLKPDEKKV
-1819 FTLQPG
+1819 
-1825 KSRAVEI
+1825 VEI
-1832 TVDAPKQRHIN
+1832 TVNAPKGYHVN
-1843 VAKVTAPPVTT
+1843 EASATAPAVTT
-1854 LPGSTIPG
+1854 TETFERTLPP
-1862 TTVMTTTN
+1862 TTDETTTR
-1870 GSTVPV
+1870 TAPVV
-1876 TTVTP
+1876 TTVTES
-1881 RVVEPSTVTP
+1881 VEVTP
-1891 NTPSN
+1891 PTPTN
-1896 TAHATPT
+1896 IAQATPT
-1903 SSTTPV
+1903 TSDVPAPV
-1909 VPEPVKPQFA
+1909 EPQFA
-1919 VEKLGNQSGIELN
+1919 VEKLGNQSGISLE
-1932 RNETTG
+1932 RNEDG
-1938 KYEYSA
+1938 RYAYSA
-1944 EYTIRVRNT
+1944 SYTVRVRNT
-1953 GSIAGEHAK
+1953 GTVAGTHAK
-1962 VWDVPVRGV
+1962 VQDVPVRGV
-1971 GFDIDSVTVDGTEVK
+1971 GFDISSVNVDGAEVA
-1986 PDSSRYL
+1986 PNSGTYL
-1993 ISKEAELAVG
+1993 ISNGAELGVG
-2003 EYKDF
+2003 EYKDY
-2008 QVVVNGT
+2008 QVVVAGT
-2015 VTDQAANALP
+2015 LSDESANALP
-2025 TAVGQCDAVTADNP
+2025 AAVGQCDAVTPQNP
-2039 GAGDG
+2039 GAGSG
-2044 LVNVVTMEG
+2044 LVNTVQMAG
-2053 DSDGRNNNIV
+2053 DSDGPDNNIV

-2069 RRLNI
+2069 RRLNV

-2081 ENAPVTPG
+2081 DSAPVTPG
-2089 DEMEIWY
+2089 KDMEIWY

-2112 DQIKE
+2112 DQITE
-2117 DNEELQAEIDAEIA
+2117 DNEELQNQINAEIE
-2131 KIEAFDL
+2131 KIGAFDL
-2138 APGEVKDITFPV
+2138 APGEFNDVKFMVKAP
-2150 TAYEGEHTNEVR
+2150 EGEHTNEVK
-2162 AQVPETT
+2162 AQVPGTTVPGTTVPETT
-2169 VPGTTRPET
+2169 VPGTANET
-2178 SIPETTVPPVT
+2178 TTVPP
-2189 VPGTTNPETTVPGTT
+2189 
-2204 IPGSTVP
+2204 S
-2211 ATTIP
+2211 TIP
-2216 GTTVPGRSVPP
+2216 GTTVPERPVPG

-2265 YRVSNTGSV
+2265 YRVANTGSV

-2305 KKEEPFAL
+2305 KNEAPFAL

-2367 TVVTVITP
+2367 TVVTVTTP

-2398 DIVTPGDDMAIT
+2398 DIVTPGDDMVIT

-2435 ATKADLTKQIEAELA
+2435 ATKADLTKQIKAELD
-2450 KIEPFDVPAGGFHDV
+2450 KIEPFDVPAGGYHDV
-2465 EITVKAPA
+2465 EITVKAPE
-2473 GGHVNVAKPNVPP
+2473 GGHVNVARPVVPP

-2536 IFSLKD
+2536 IFSLED
-2542 NKWHAADT
+2542 NEWHAADS

-2558 ANGQMRVR
+2558 ANGKMRVR

-2578 GIDIVDNVTRLDE
+2578 GIDIIDNVTRLDE

-2602 AALEAEGRGFTLKP
+2602 GALEAEGRGFTLKP
-2616 GEKKVVE
+2616 GEKKIVE

-2649 QVSSVPGTTDATTT
+2649 QVTSVPGTTDATTT

-2693 ATTPPPPVTET
+2693 ATTPVPPPVTET

-2719 LAARAGNVEL
+2719 LGARAGNVAL
-2729 TRNDEGSYNYSNE
+2729 TRNEEGSYDYSNE

-2757 ATIWDVPLRGAG
+2757 AAIWDVPLRGAG
-2769 FTVNEVTVDEKAVDV
+2769 FTVTEVAVDGKAVEV
-2784 KNGRYKVADAAELKP
+2784 ENGRYKVADAAALKA
-2799 GKYKDYKVTVTG
+2799 GKYKDYKITVTG

-2979 TTGPSTTVPPVIIPG
+2979 TTGPSTTVPPVTIPETTVPG
-2994 TTLPGRPV
+2994 TTR

-3082 FALEPGESMDVTVT
+3082 FALEPGESTDVTVT

-3130 TVPGTTVPSTVVTV
+3130 TVPETVVPSTVVTV
-3144 TAPPDDASSDSPQ
+3144 TAPPDDAASDSPQ

-3171 DAWRDAETEGDA
+3171 EAWRDAETEGDA

-3290 TTVPGSFVTE
+3290 TTVPGTVTTE

-3315 QSTPTTGVAPCDCEV
+3315 QSTPTTGAKPCDCEV

-3381 IVTTV
+3381 VVTTV

-3491 ATVDEGTDI
+3491 ATVDEGNDI
-3500 LGRCVANAMR
+3500 LGRCVANAVR

-3520 LAGQVLGEVAA
+3520 LAGQVLGEVAG

-3536 VNEQFNQISA
+3536 VNEQFNRLSA

-3627 AIGPKKSTSVD
+3627 AIGPKKSTSID

>member
-1 MGGAGL
+1 
-7 FAPSIADAQTK
+7 
-18 TPDVE
+18 
-23 TVTPG
+23 
-28 NLVGQKW
+28 
-35 ESSFQLGNAETA
+35 
-47 GGSFS
+47 
-52 QVKFTVAENKNGGA
+52 
-66 FPKTATY
+66 
-73 DIYSRP
+73 
-79 TGTLERTHLG
+79 
-89 TVTGTGA
+89 
-96 VDKDGDQTLT
+96 
-106 LDLSSLSSPVKLSY
+106 
-120 SDAFIVTY
+120 
-128 SGEGYRN
+128 
-135 LPLGKMYKPTFPPVT
+135 
-150 VPVELGTD
+150 
-158 PGDPDPL
+158 
-165 FKGKKDQCIIT
+165 
-176 QNNGLN
+176 
-182 AGMTTWIAESFYSPE
+182 MTTWIAESFYSPE

-231 FRPVGD
+231 FRPVEN

-289 PVTGNA
+289 PVTGKA
-295 VALAKISGIQDEN
+295 VALAKIQGIQDES
-308 DVKTG
+308 DVKAG
-313 FTNGTFDEQ
+313 FTNGTFDQQ

-339 VIPFANENDGKFNS
+339 VIPFASENDGKFNS
-353 PTIENGQVSATPYS
+353 PTIENGEVTAKPYN
-367 LIKPDGTGFGKP
+367 LINSDGTGFGKP

-390 DATTPYVWSLNSE
+390 DIDTPYVWSLNSE
-403 NGSRFLYR
+403 NGQRFLYR
-411 TDTRT
+411 TNTQT
-416 GETIYKNVTNLATPS
+416 GVTVYKNVTNLSTPS

-461 YRIRVDDP
+461 YRLRVDDP
-469 NNEDGN
+469 NNENGE

-484 KVPTSYNNDAATN
+484 RVPTSYNNDAATN
-497 AAVVRQYET
+497 AAVVREYEK

-549 DLNVEAATPL
+549 DLKVEAATPL
-559 TGGWLNQQVGQDGS
+559 TGGWLNQHVGEDGS
-573 LNWTHGPLQKKE
+573 LNWSHGPLQPTE

-715 PTANERVI
+715 PKANERVI

-734 AVHRNVAK
+734 AIHRNVAK
-742 ATGEFDPK
+742 ATGEFDPR
-750 NHAFREFDGGDSNVG
+750 NHAFREFDGGDGNVG

-771 EAQPRKVVS
+771 EAQPRKVIS

-823 VLDLT
+823 ILDLT

-843 ETIKGKLE
+843 DAIKAKLE
-851 AEIGNGGKFKLAAGE
+851 TEIGNGGKFNLAAGE
-866 VRDIRIEVPAP
+866 VRDIKIKVPAP
-877 KELHTNVANPVV
+877 KTLHTNVANPVV

-939 TTVPPRPVTRVTAT
+939 TTVPPRSVTRVTAT

-961 RTFTLSSTPSAT
+961 RTFTLPATPSAT

-981 AIQKLIIGS
+981 DIRKLIIGS

-998 ETGEAAAT
+998 ETGEAAST

-1050 LQNDLNSK
+1050 LQNDLNGK

-1145 TTQKP
+1145 TTQEP

-1189 IIVRNDGKGDGE
+1189 IIVKNDGKGDGE
-1201 HAAIY
+1201 HADIY

-1258 SDAAADNLP
+1258 SDAAAGNLP

-1282 NSGLLNVVNMDGDS
+1282 NPGLLNVVNMDGDS

-1349 VKLSDNVQENNE
+1349 VKLSDNVQENND
-1361 ALQEEITKQLNGQD
+1361 ALQQEITKQLNGQD

-1448 NGYDDG
+1448 NGHDDG

-1611 AETMEITYRVRN
+1611 AEKMEITYRVRN

-1636 EVTEGGDI
+1636 EVTEGEDI
-1644 PDLADK
+1644 PDLADN

-1677 HVNVAKPVV
+1677 HVNMAKPVV

-1740 SNDTNAWKTAD
+1740 SNDTNNWKTAD

-1786 IVDEVTELTKGTDTD
+1786 IVDEVTELTKGTDAD

-1807 AINAELEKYGKD
+1807 AINAELQKYGED

-1832 TVDAPKQRHIN
+1832 TVDAPEQRHIN

-1903 SSTTPV
+1903 SSTTTPV
-1909 VPEPVKPQFA
+1909 VPDPVDPQFA
-1919 VEKLGNQSGIELN
+1919 VEKLGNQSGITLE
-1932 RNETTG
+1932 RNKDG
-1938 KYEYSA
+1938 KYGYSA

-1953 GSIAGEHAK
+1953 GQVAGEHAK

-1971 GFDIDSVTVDGTEVK
+1971 GFDIANVTVDGTEAK
-1986 PDSSRYL
+1986 PNSGRYL
-1993 ISKEAELAVG
+1993 ISDKAELAVG
-2003 EYKDF
+2003 EYKDY

-2015 VTDQAANALP
+2015 LADKAADALP
-2025 TAVGQCDAVTADNP
+2025 AAVGQCEAVTPGNP
-2039 GAGDG
+2039 GAVSG
-2044 LVNVVTMEG
+2044 LVNTVEMAG
-2053 DSDGRNNNIV
+2053 DSDGPDNNIV

-2081 ENAPVTPG
+2081 ESAPVTPR
-2089 DEMEIWY
+2089 EKMEIWY

-2104 TLSGITLA
+2104 TLAGITLA

-2117 DNEELQAEIDAEIA
+2117 DNKELQAEIDAEIA

-2138 APGEVKDITFPV
+2138 EPGEVKDITFPV
-2150 TAYEGEHTNEVR
+2150 TAYAGKHENEVR
-2162 AQVPETT
+2162 AEVPETT

-2189 VPGTTNPETTVPGTT
+2189 VPGTTDPETTVPGTT

-2216 GTTVPGRSVPP
+2216 GTTVPDRSVPP

-2265 YRVSNTGSV
+2265 YRVANTGSV

-2291 QVTKALQR
+2291 QVSKALQR
-2299 DINAAL
+2299 DINSAL
-2305 KKEEPFAL
+2305 KTEAPFAL

-2356 NTTIPASTVPS
+2356 NTTVPGTTVPS
-2367 TVVTVITP
+2367 TVVTVTTP
-2375 SDDARSDSPALDIK
+2375 SDDARSDSPTLDIK

-2398 DIVTPGDDMAIT
+2398 DIVTPGDDMVIT

-2427 DEVTEGSD
+2427 DEVTEGSE
-2435 ATKADLTKQIEAELA
+2435 ATKADLTDQITTELD
-2450 KIEPFDVPAGGFHDV
+2450 KIEPFDVPAGGSHDV
-2465 EITVKAPA
+2465 EITVKAPE

-2536 IFSLKD
+2536 IFSLAD
-2542 NKWHAADT
+2542 NEWHAADT

-2558 ANGQMRVR
+2558 ANGKMRVR
-2566 YTVTNTGSVTLG
+2566 YTVTNTGSVTLS

-2602 AALEAEGRGFTLKP
+2602 GALEAEGRGFTLKP

-2637 IATAPAVPTTQT
+2637 IATAPAVSTTQT

-2693 ATTPPPPVTET
+2693 ATTPVPPPVT

-2719 LAARAGNVEL
+2719 LGARTGNVAL
-2729 TRNDEGSYNYSNE
+2729 TRNEEGSYDYSNE

-2750 GLVAGEH
+2750 GLVDGEH

-2769 FTVNEVTVDEKAVDV
+2769 FTVTEVAVEGEAV
-2784 KNGRYKVADAAELKP
+2784 AVENGRYKVADAAELP
-2799 GKYKDYKVTVTG
+2799 AGQYKDYKVTVTG
-2811 TLAEAAANNL
+2811 TLAEAAADNL

-2843 VVNMDGDTDGP
+2843 VANMNGDSDGSA
-2854 GNNVVCTPVELR
+2854 NNVVCTPVELR

-2881 VTPGQKMEIWYRV
+2881 VTPGEKMEIWYRV
-2894 RNTGNV
+2894 TNTGNV
-2900 ELTDIAVADQIREDN
+2900 ELNDIALADQIREDN
-2915 QELQDEINAEL
+2915 PELQEEINAEL
-2926 AKKAEPFN
+2926 AEKAKPFN

-2947 TAPKGEHVNEA
+2947 TAPEGEHVNEA
-2958 RAEVPETTVPGT
+2958 RAEVPETPVPGT

-2979 TTGPSTTVPPVIIPG
+2979 TTGPSTTVPPVTIPG
-2994 TTLPGRPV
+2994 TTLPGTTRPA
-3002 PGTTVSTTARAN
+3002 TTVSTTARAN
-3014 SPLLEV
+3014 SPQLEV

-3033 NAGEDMDITYRV
+3033 NAGEDMEITYRV
-3045 TNKGTLPIDGIRLTD
+3045 TNNGTLPIDGIRLTD
-3060 EVKEDNAELQQAID
+3060 AVKEDNAELQQAID

-3082 FALEPGESMDVTVT
+3082 FALEPGESAGVTVT
-3096 VKAPAGRHD
+3096 MKAPAGRHD
-3105 NVAGVTVPPVTIP
+3105 NEVNVEVPPVTIP

-3130 TVPGTTVPSTVVTV
+3130 TVPETVVPSTVVTV
-3144 TAPPDDASSDSPQ
+3144 TAPPDDAASDSPQ
-3157 LEILKEIKRADEGD
+3157 LEILKEIRAAGEDD
-3171 DAWRDAETEGDA
+3171 DAWRDAEEEWDA

-3189 ETMELRYTVTN
+3189 ETMELRYTVRN
-3200 TGSVKL
+3200 TGSVAL
-3206 DGVDI
+3206 EGVDV
-3211 VDNVTRLDGGDADEF
+3211 VDNVTRLDEGDADEF
-3226 TAEINKALE
+3226 TALINDELE
-3235 SAGRGLSLEPGESV
+3235 KAGRGLALEPGESV
-3249 EIVIEVSAPAGYHVN
+3249 EIVITVAAPAGYHVN

-3279 VSSVPGTTNET
+3279 VTSVPGTTNAT

-3315 QSTPTTGVAPCDCEV
+3315 QSTPTTGAAPCDCET
-3330 KTTTIIPAPVT
+3330 KTTTITPAPVT
-3341 TTVSGEVTTVTPDP
+3341 TTEAGKVTTVTPDP
-3355 VTSEVTITETP
+3355 ITSEVT
-3366 EPVTS
+3366 
-3371 EVTTTETPEP
+3371 VTTTPAP
-3381 IVTTV
+3381 
-3386 VQTQDPITVTRTT
+3386 
-3399 PVTTVQTVTPEP
+3399 
-3411 QTVVTTVEG
+3411 VVTTVEG
-3420 PEVTTTPDV
+3420 P
-3429 PGQVVV
+3429 
-3435 VVDDSGKTVT
+3435 
-3445 EVAPTPVD
+3445 A
-3453 GYTPPVTATATYTL
+3453 
-3467 PPVVT
+3467 VT
-3472 ETLPQITV
+3472 ETLPQTTV

-3491 ATVDEGTDI
+3491 ASVDEGTDI
-3500 LGRCVANAMR
+3500 LGRCVANAVR

-3520 LAGQVLGEVAA
+3520 LAGQVLGEVAG

-3536 VNEQFNQISA
+3536 VNEQFNRISA

-3558 FGYGRRGQ
+3558 FGHGRRGH

-3590 RPDVQQYGQWA
+3590 RPDVQKYGQWA

-3627 AIGPKKSTSVD
+3627 AIGPKKSTSID

-3657 PVTNTPGRDETA
+3657 PVTNTPGRDETG

-3681 EAGSADGSSAGSSEG
+3681 AEGSSDGSSAGSSEG

>member
-1 MGGAGL
+1 MPDPNVTRKKSARRQLLAVVSTISLGLGPIVVEGGGL
-7 FAPSIADAQTK
+7 GVPLASAQPAVGTAPG
-18 TPDVE
+18 TPSYGSNTWDVNI
-23 TVTPG
+23 T
-28 NLVGQKW
+28 VGQYGGVQSLNAIKLHAGPDASGHFSNSGTYTVSVMG
-35 ESSFQLGNAETA
+35 ETYRIPFSRLLNDGKSVLLYFPELVTLSGGN
-47 GGSFS
+47 
-52 QVKFTVAENKNGGA
+52 QVIQVSYEGDDASTLPGAISVGYVFPAPAANG
-66 FPKTATY
+66 P
-73 DIYSRP
+73 
-79 TGTLERTHLG
+79 E
-89 TVTGTGA
+89 
-96 VDKDGDQTLT
+96 
-106 LDLSSLSSPVKLSY
+106 LDVY
-120 SDAFIVTY
+120 A
-128 SGEGYRN
+128 
-135 LPLGKMYKPTFPPVT
+135 
-150 VPVELGTD
+150 D
-158 PGDPDPL
+158 PQNPDPL
-165 FKGKKDQCIIT
+165 KAPAENCVAPST
-176 QNNGLN
+176 EV
-182 AGMTTWIAESFYSPE
+182 TTWISMSYKDQQNNTNTRERDRTYLQRREVGESAFS
-197 TDLSKVSSI
+197 T
-206 GQPRNQQRN
+206 
-215 YTVLQYRVDG
+215 
-225 VEGPEA
+225 VEGS
-231 FRPVGD
+231 D
-237 GGISPWVYNSL
+237 TDWVYNAL
-248 AYNPKDGYLY
+248 AYNPADGYLY
-258 AISQDRPRA
+258 AISQDRPLTGDA
-267 GTNGGWNNR
+267 SYGSYNIDR
-276 DTKYDAGYLLRIS
+276 DRYYGVLLRIS
-289 PVTGNA
+289 PVTGNVEPIGHIRLENEYNHLFDLDLHA
-295 VALAKISGIQDEN
+295 GI
-308 DVKTG
+308 
-313 FTNGTFDEQ
+313 TNGAFDAQ

-327 ANNAQFGSGKVY
+327 SNNSPMGSGTVY
-339 VIPFANENDGKFNS
+339 RINTQDVQNGLWIPTNDGS
-353 PTIENGQVSATPYS
+353 VVTAVSAGIPN
-367 LIKPDGTGFGKP
+367 TGEKNS
-379 WRANDWAYAGT
+379 NDWAFVGLEPSKYI
-390 DATTPYVWSLNSE
+390 WSLSSNTSGESE
-403 NGSRFLYR
+403 QTLLR
-411 TDTRT
+411 TDVTT
-416 GETIYKNVTNLATPS
+416 GQTVSWDVTD
-431 GEKLGEGVYGNAW
+431 LGMGNGVYGNAW
-444 TYPDGDLGF
+444 TYGNGDLGF
-453 SLNNAGIA
+453 SKNAAGTA
-461 YRIRVDDP
+461 YRIHVENPDIEIANDDDKKRVRISR
-469 NNEDGN
+469 
-475 FKVGLVSTE
+475 VGTE
-484 KVPTSYNNDAATN
+484 TGFPTGYNNDATTN
-497 AAVVRQYET
+497 AYVVGQRQCEEPPVVV
-506 KDVNL
+506 DPEF
-511 AVEKKLQK
+511 AVEKFRVEAGAINLAPKGDGDYAFSTEYIIRVRNTSEVDGAFPEVSDVPV
-519 VGDTYQWTI
+519 VGDGF
-528 TVENKGD
+528 TVDSVAVDGT
-535 CASSGFSLR
+535 
-544 DVVSE
+544 
-549 DLNVEAATPL
+549 NVEA
-559 TGGWLNQQVGQDGS
+559 
-573 LNWTHGPLQKKE
+573 
-585 KAILQL
+585 
-591 DATLKPEKK
+591 
-600 CAVNKVSI
+600 
-608 IGNEPD
+608 D
-614 ENQDDNVSYAGECEP
+614 ENG
-629 ELTIK
+629 
-634 KYIVRGDEEIDAQ
+634 KY
-647 DRDAVVELNKGEDVT
+647 
-662 IRYKVTNTGGGPV
+662 P
-675 TGIKVSDTST
+675 
-685 GDDASRIEKEI
+685 
-696 NDKLQALEP
+696 
-705 FDLPAKDSEN
+705 
-715 PTANERVI
+715 
-723 DISVK
+723 
-728 GPDAYA
+728 
-734 AVHRNVAK
+734 
-742 ATGEFDPK
+742 
-750 NHAFREFDGGDSNVG
+750 
-765 YDPYER
+765 
-771 EAQPRKVVS
+771 
-780 NEDEA
+780 
-785 NAQTPLRVVVEKRIN
+785 
-800 GRDAAVVKPG
+800 
-810 EDIEIWY
+810 
-817 RVRNEG
+817 
-823 VLDLT
+823 
-828 DVSISDIVKEDTALQ
+828 ISDGE
-843 ETIKGKLE
+843 E
-851 AEIGNGGKFKLAAGE
+851 LAAG
-866 VRDIRIEVPAP
+866 
-877 KELHTNVANPVV
+877 
-889 PPVTTEGPTVPVTT
+889 
-903 PSVTLQTTVPGTT
+903 
-916 IPEQTIPPHTFDG
+916 
-929 TTIPETVIPG
+929 
-939 TTVPPRPVTRVTAT
+939 
-953 TTESAPQE
+953 
-961 RTFTLSSTPSAT
+961 
-973 AQATPVEL
+973 
-981 AIQKLIIGS
+981 
-990 DGKEYDGE
+990 
-998 ETGEAAAT
+998 
-1006 SAAPVDPT
+1006 
-1014 ASMTVRYVVTNKG
+1014 
-1027 KVDLTNVGIEDSV
+1027 
-1040 VSLEEGDKSK
+1040 
-1050 LQNDLNSK
+1050 
-1058 LSPIP
+1058 
-1063 TLKAGETVTTEVI
+1063 
-1076 VPAPKGAHTNVAKA
+1076 
-1090 TAPGVTLPATTV
+1090 
-1102 PPVTVPPVTKPHTT
+1102 
-1116 IPGSEVPA
+1116 A
-1124 VTVPETVVTPN
+1124 V
-1135 TPSNQAKSTP
+1135 KDY
-1145 TTQKP
+1145 
-1150 TPPPV
+1150 
-1155 VENPQFSVEKLSN
+1155 
-1168 QSAINLERNQD
+1168 R
-1179 GKYAYTAEYT
+1179 
-1189 IIVRNDGKGDGE
+1189 
-1201 HAAIY
+1201 
-1206 DVPLRGVGFE
+1206 
-1216 LNSVQVD
+1216 
-1223 GQDAQLQNGRYK
+1223 
-1235 IADGAALAAGESKTF
+1235 
-1250 TVTVSGTI
+1250 VTVSGTVEG
-1258 SDAAADNLP
+1258 DAANNLP
-1267 AAYGQCDATGADATK
+1267 EAVGQCDADGQDPAQNTG
-1282 NSGLLNVVNMDGDS
+1282 LVNEVTMEGDS
-1296 DGPDNNIVCTPVELR
+1296 DGAENNVVCTPVELR

-1325 VVKPGEPMDIWYR
+1325 VVKPGEKMELWYR
-1338 VRNTGNVTLHD
+1338 VRNTGNTTLTGIKIADQIKEDDQELQDEINGKLADVVFDLAPGAVHD
-1349 VKLSDNVQENNE
+1349 VRIKVDTPKGAHENE
-1361 ALQEEITKQLNGQD
+1361 AQAIVPATTL
-1375 TFDLEPGE
+1375 PGTTG
-1383 IRDVHISVDAPEGEH
+1383 PE
-1398 VNEAR
+1398 
-1403 ADVPPTTIP
+1403 TTIP
-1412 PVTLPHTTVPGKP
+1412 EREIPGTT
-1425 VPSTAVSTTAKAK
+1425 VSTTAKAN
-1438 SPKITIKKYV
+1438 SPKLEIKKYI
-1448 NGYDDG
+1448 NGFDD
-1454 TAVAPGEDMEILYRV
+1454 AADVVPGEDMEILYRV
-1469 VNEGSMPVD
+1469 SNTGQMRVDDIKIVDEVTEGAEKD
-1478 GIRVVDKV
+1478 EL
-1486 TQATDKQG
+1486 QKQ
-1494 LQAAIN
+1494 IN
-1500 AELAKEPAFKLEPGG
+1500 DELNKIEAFALEPGTYRD
-1515 VKEIRITVPAPAGGH
+1515 ITITVKAPAGGH
-1530 VNEAVATAPV
+1530 RNVANVTVPPSTIPGSEIPGTTNPYT
-1540 TVPGTTVPPVTV
+1540 TVPGT
-1552 PPITKPSTTI
+1552 S
-1562 PGSTVPGT
+1562 
-1570 TVPSTVVTVTAPPD
+1570 VPSKVVTVTAPPD
-1584 EGRSESPQLEIT
+1584 DARSNSPKLDI
-1596 KYINGRD
+1596 KKVINGYD
-1603 EGDVLAAD
+1603 DGDVVKPGD
-1611 AETMEITYRVRN
+1611 EVTITYIVAN
-1623 TGVGEVKGITIAD
+1623 TGTTPVKGVTIAD
-1636 EVTEGGDI
+1636 EVTKAKDVNEWDKAI
-1644 PDLADK
+1644 QDQLKNVEALDLAAGEVKEVEIK
-1650 LAAVE
+1650 L
-1655 PFDLAPG
+1655 
-1662 AFKDVTIEVTAPKGG
+1662 TAPDGF
-1677 HVNVAKPVV
+1677 HVNVARPVV
-1686 PPVTVPATTIPGTTN
+1686 PPVTVPPVTIPETTIPGTTN
-1701 PNTTIPP
+1701 AVTTIPGTVVPSTTRPGRVITP
-1708 TTVPEREVT
+1708 TTV
-1717 PTTTPSDDARSNVV
+1717 PSDDARSD
-1731 KLELLKDIW
+1731 ELAIAIEKDIF
-1740 SNDTNAWKTAD
+1740 SVATGDYVPAD
-1751 NVDEAADAAVVDAN
+1751 NPDDPADAALVADD
-1765 GKMRIRYTVKNTGS
+1765 GKMQIRYKLTNTGS
-1779 LPVSGIG
+1779 VNLTVTDILDTVTEYEGGDVEELTAQIKEQIDAYFADYPDG
-1786 IVDEVTELTKGTDTD
+1786 IVLEPGEETYIPVEVE
-1801 KQALTD
+1801 
-1807 AINAELEKYGKD
+1807 
-1819 FTLQPG
+1819 
-1825 KSRAVEI
+1825 
-1832 TVDAPKQRHIN
+1832 APKGRHVN
-1843 VAKVTAPPVTT
+1843 EARPEVAT
-1854 LPGSTIPG
+1854 L
-1862 TTVMTTTN
+1862 TTTRTVVTPVP
-1870 GSTVPV
+1870 GSTVPPSEENGTSV
-1876 TTVTP
+1876 PGTAVPPTFKTTTTV
-1881 RVVEPSTVTP
+1881 VETAVD
-1891 NTPSN
+1891 TPSN

-1903 SSTTPV
+1903 ATTTPPAAV
-1909 VPEPVKPQFA
+1909 VPKPQFA
-1919 VEKLGNQSGIELN
+1919 VEKFGTQAGIALE
-1932 RNETTG
+1932 RDEKTG
-1938 KYEYSA
+1938 QYTYSA
-1944 EYTIRVRNT
+1944 AYTIRVRNT
-1953 GSIAGEHAK
+1953 GEIAGQHPEIS
-1962 VWDVPVRGV
+1962 DVPIRGV
-1971 GFDIDSVTVDGTEVK
+1971 GFDITKVTVDGAEVD
-1986 PDSSRYL
+1986 PVNSRYL
-1993 ISKEAELAVG
+1993 ISEGSELGVSG
-2003 EYKDF
+2003 YTDY
-2008 QVVVNGT
+2008 QVVVEGT
-2015 VTDQAANALP
+2015 VTDAAANALP
-2025 TAVGQCDAVTADNP
+2025 AAVGQCDAVTPENP
-2039 GAGDG
+2039 GAGAG
-2044 LVNVVTMEG
+2044 LVNTVEMGG
-2053 DSDGRNNNIV
+2053 DSDGPANNIV

-2117 DNEELQAEIDAEIA
+2117 NNKELQAEIDAEIA

-2138 APGEVKDITFPV
+2138 APGEVKDVTFEV
-2150 TAYEGEHTNEVR
+2150 TAHEGEHENEVR
-2162 AQVPETT
+2162 AEVPETT
-2169 VPGTTRPET
+2169 RPGTTRPET

-2189 VPGTTNPETTVPGTT
+2189 VPGTTDPETTVPGTT
-2204 IPGSTVP
+2204 IPGSTIP

-2216 GTTVPGRSVPP
+2216 GTTIPDRSVPP

-2241 EIKKYINGYDEG
+2241 EIKKYINGYDDG

-2265 YRVSNTGSV
+2265 YRVTNTGSV
-2274 RIDGI
+2274 RINDI
-2279 RLDDEVTEAADE
+2279 RIDDEVTAAADE
-2291 QVTKALQR
+2291 NTSKALQR
-2299 DINAAL
+2299 DIDAKLNGIDQ
-2305 KKEEPFAL
+2305 FAL

-2320 VRITV
+2320 FRITV

-2367 TVVTVITP
+2367 TVVTVTTP
-2375 SDDARSDSPALDIK
+2375 SDDARSDSPILDIK
-2389 KYINNIDDG
+2389 KYINNVDDG
-2398 DIVTPGDDMAIT
+2398 DIVNPGDDMVIT

-2415 NGNVDAKGVTIA
+2415 KGNVDAKGVTIA

-2517 TTPSDDARSDSLKL
+2517 TTPSDDARSDSLQL

-2843 VVNMDGDTDGP
+2843 VVNMNGDSDGP

-2947 TAPKGEHVNEA
+2947 TAPEGEHVNEA
-2958 RAEVPETTVPGT
+2958 RAEVPETTVPES

-2979 TTGPSTTVPPVIIPG
+2979 TTGPSTTVPPVTIPETTVPG
-2994 TTLPGRPV
+2994 TTR

-3082 FALEPGESMDVTVT
+3082 FALEPGESTDVTVT

-3189 ETMELRYTVTN
+3189 ETMELRYTVRN
-3200 TGSVKL
+3200 TGSVAL
-3206 DGVDI
+3206 TGVDV
-3211 VDNVTRLDGGDADEF
+3211 VDSVTRLDEGDADEF
-3226 TAEINKALE
+3226 TALINAELE
-3235 SAGRGLSLEPGESV
+3235 KAGRGLALEPGEEKV
-3249 EIVIEVSAPAGYHVN
+3249 IVIEVSAPAGYHVN

-3290 TTVPGSFVTE
+3290 TTVPGTVTTE

-3315 QSTPTTGVAPCDCEV
+3315 QSTPTTGAKPCDCEV

-3491 ATVDEGTDI
+3491 ATVDEGNDI
-3500 LGRCVANAMR
+3500 LGRCVANAVR

-3520 LAGQVLGEVAA
+3520 LAGQVLGEVAG

-3536 VNEQFNQISA
+3536 VNEQFNRLSA

-3558 FGYGRRGQ
+3558 FGYGRRGH

-3627 AIGPKKSTSVD
+3627 AIGPKKSTSID

>member
-1 MGGAGL
+1 MLSAAVSTSLAFAGVVALPATGGSAQYAQAQAVAKVSFADDLDDGVEAFTQNDGTEISGSRFKL
-7 FAPSIADAQTK
+7 FTGA
-18 TPDVE
+18 
-23 TVTPG
+23 
-28 NLVGQKW
+28 
-35 ESSFQLGNAETA
+35 A
-47 GGSFS
+47 GGLDY
-52 QVKFTVAENKNGGA
+52 Q
-66 FPKTATY
+66 FPAGEY
-73 DIYSRP
+73 
-79 TGTLERTHLG
+79 TLEIDGKTYLADGKPSVVRNQSG
-89 TVTGTGA
+89 EKYA
-96 VDKDGDQTLT
+96 VVELT
-106 LDLSSLSSPVKLSY
+106 LRDGASIPASTSVLKITSAKPGVGGSPVKGSL
-120 SDAFIVTY
+120 
-128 SGEGYRN
+128 EM
-135 LPLGKMYKPTFPPVT
+135 LPPTVS
-150 VPVELGTD
+150 LDLKND
-158 PGDPDPL
+158 PGNRDPL
-165 FKGKKDQCIIT
+165 FGADDDVCIVDVEGT
-176 QNNGLN
+176 LTRGT
-182 AGMTTWIAESFYSPE
+182 TTWIAASFDATQP
-197 TDLSKVSSI
+197 DK
-206 GQPRNQQRN
+206 PRNANRN
-215 YTVLQYRVDG
+215 RTVLHYRQDG
-225 VEGPEA
+225 EITDDHFTPVPGKDAQANLGPGES
-231 FRPVGD
+231 D
-237 GGISPWVYNSL
+237 WVYNAL

-258 AISQDRPRA
+258 AVSQGRSNDDGTHPA
-267 GTNGGWNNR
+267 GV
-276 DTKYDAGYLLRIS
+276 LLRIS
-289 PVTGNA
+289 PQTGAARPLGMIDGLN
-295 VALAKISGIQDEN
+295 QT
-308 DVKTG
+308 DVDTG
-313 FTNGTFDEQ
+313 YTNGAFDVN
-322 GNYIF
+322 GDYIF
-327 ANNAQFGSGKVY
+327 SNNSQFGSGTVY
-339 VIPFANENDGKFNS
+339 RISFEQDADTNLALPVANNGKIDATEAFPLKLS
-353 PTIENGQVSATPYS
+353 DQTASAYGFQSLPKDENGDT
-367 LIKPDGTGFGKP
+367 LLHRP
-379 WRANDWAYAGT
+379 WNANDWSFEGLEQNNFIWSISDDVPYSNGQPLRDRNGQALPK
-390 DATTPYVWSLNSE
+390 TPRLW
-403 NGSRFLYR
+403 R
-411 TDTRT
+411 TDTTT
-416 GETIYKNVTNLATPS
+416 GLTDFWDLNGIKTPS
-431 GEKLGEGVYGNAW
+431 GESVESGIYGNAW
-444 TYPDGDLGF
+444 TYGNGDLGF
-453 SLNNAGIA
+453 SNNNTGSA
-461 YRIRVDDP
+461 YRIAIQNSDQARDQVRI
-469 NNEDGN
+469 
-475 FKVGLVSTE
+475 GLVSTE
-484 KVPTSYNNDAATN
+484 KVPHSYNNDAASN
-497 AAVVRQYET
+497 AFTVSERRKADADLEIAKTLRKTDDGKWE
-506 KDVNL
+506 
-511 AVEKKLQK
+511 
-519 VGDTYQWTI
+519 W
-528 TVENKGD
+528 TVEVTNNSP
-535 CASSGFSLR
+535 CASSGFTIR
-544 DVVSE
+544 DLISDDIGDV
-549 DLNVEAATPL
+549 NVEAVSDGWTSQS
-559 TGGWLNQQVGQDGS
+559 TGTDGS
-573 LNWTHGPLQKKE
+573 LNWTHGPLAGNNQETAVLKLTANRRE
-585 KAILQL
+585 GQCAI
-591 DATLKPEKK
+591 
-600 CAVNKVSI
+600 NKVAVV
-608 IGNEPD
+608 GNEIDP
-614 ENQDDNVSYAGECEP
+614 EPKNNVAAAGDCDPALE
-629 ELTIK
+629 IK
-634 KYIVRGDEEIDAQ
+634 KYINGSDAQ
-647 DRDAVVELNKGEDVT
+647 DDQVDTWPEVEPGNDVT
-662 IRYKVTNTGGGPV
+662 IEYVVTNTGSGRV
-675 TGIKVSDTST
+675 TGIELSDLVT
-685 GDDASRIEKEI
+685 GGSNERAI
-696 NDKLQALEP
+696 QALIDAELEKVDS
-705 FDLPAKDSEN
+705 FDLDGGASQRVQIKFAAPENEGSE
-715 PTANERVI
+715 TL
-723 DISVK
+723 K
-728 GPDAYA
+728 
-734 AVHRNVAK
+734 HRNEAVA
-742 ATGEFDPK
+742 AGTFDP
-750 NHAFREFDGGDSNVG
+750 NEQSFPEFNGGNDEFG
-765 YDPYER
+765 FDPFPQT
-771 EAQPRKVVS
+771 APPSKVNS
-780 NEDEA
+780 GSDEA
-785 NAQTPLRVVVEKRIN
+785 NAN
-800 GRDAAVVKPG
+800 
-810 EDIEIWY
+810 
-817 RVRNEG
+817 
-823 VLDLT
+823 
-828 DVSISDIVKEDTALQ
+828 
-843 ETIKGKLE
+843 
-851 AEIGNGGKFKLAAGE
+851 F
-866 VRDIRIEVPAP
+866 VPA
-877 KELHTNVANPVV
+877 
-889 PPVTTEGPTVPVTT
+889 
-903 PSVTLQTTVPGTT
+903 
-916 IPEQTIPPHTFDG
+916 
-929 TTIPETVIPG
+929 
-939 TTVPPRPVTRVTAT
+939 
-953 TTESAPQE
+953 
-961 RTFTLSSTPSAT
+961 
-973 AQATPVEL
+973 
-981 AIQKLIIGS
+981 
-990 DGKEYDGE
+990 
-998 ETGEAAAT
+998 
-1006 SAAPVDPT
+1006 
-1014 ASMTVRYVVTNKG
+1014 
-1027 KVDLTNVGIEDSV
+1027 
-1040 VSLEEGDKSK
+1040 
-1050 LQNDLNSK
+1050 
-1058 LSPIP
+1058 
-1063 TLKAGETVTTEVI
+1063 
-1076 VPAPKGAHTNVAKA
+1076 
-1090 TAPGVTLPATTV
+1090 
-1102 PPVTVPPVTKPHTT
+1102 
-1116 IPGSEVPA
+1116 
-1124 VTVPETVVTPN
+1124 
-1135 TPSNQAKSTP
+1135 
-1145 TTQKP
+1145 
-1150 TPPPV
+1150 PPPV
-1155 VENPQFSVEKLSN
+1155 VESPQFVVEKLSN
-1168 QSAINLERNQD
+1168 QSAINLERNED
-1179 GKYAYTAEYT
+1179 GKYAYSAEYT
-1189 IIVRNDGKGDGE
+1189 VIVRNDGKGDGE

-1216 LNSVQVD
+1216 LNSVKVD

-1235 IADGAALAAGESKTF
+1235 IADGAALAAGESKQY
-1250 TVTVSGTI
+1250 TVTVAGTI
-1258 SDAAADNLP
+1258 SDAAANNLP
-1267 AAYGQCDATGADATK
+1267 AAYGQCKADGTDLTK
-1282 NSGLLNVVNMDGDS
+1282 DSGLVNVVNMNGDS

-1349 VKLSDNVQENNE
+1349 VKLSDNVQENNK

-1448 NGYDDG
+1448 NGHDDG

-1500 AELAKEPAFKLEPGG
+1500 AELAKEPTFKLEPGG

-1584 EGRSESPQLEIT
+1584 EGRSESPQLEI
-1596 KYINGRD
+1596 KKFINGRD
-1603 EGDVLAAD
+1603 EGDVLAAN
-1611 AETMEITYRVRN
+1611 AETMEITYRVTN
-1623 TGVGEVKGITIAD
+1623 TGASVVKGITIAD
-1636 EVTEGGDI
+1636 EVTEGEDI
-1644 PDLADK
+1644 PNLKAELDK
-1650 LAAVE
+1650 VE

-1662 AFKDVTIEVTAPKGG
+1662 AFKDVTIKVTAPKGG

-1708 TTVPEREVT
+1708 TTVPERTVT

-1740 SNDTNAWKTAD
+1740 SNDTNNWKTAD
-1751 NVDEAADAAVVDAN
+1751 KVDEAADAAVVDTN

-1786 IVDEVTELTKGTDTD
+1786 IVDEVTELTKGTDAD

-1807 AINAELEKYGKD
+1807 AINAELQKYGED

-1832 TVDAPKQRHIN
+1832 TVDAPEQRHIN

-1903 SSTTPV
+1903 SSTTTPV
-1909 VPEPVKPQFA
+1909 VPDPVDPQFA
-1919 VEKLGNQSGIELN
+1919 VEKLGNQSGITLE
-1932 RNETTG
+1932 RNKDG
-1938 KYEYSA
+1938 KYGYSA

-1953 GSIAGEHAK
+1953 GQVAGEHAK

-1971 GFDIDSVTVDGTEVK
+1971 GFDIANVTVDGTEAK
-1986 PDSSRYL
+1986 PNSGRYL
-1993 ISKEAELAVG
+1993 ISDKAELAVG
-2003 EYKDF
+2003 EYKDY

-2015 VTDQAANALP
+2015 LADKAADALP
-2025 TAVGQCDAVTADNP
+2025 AAVGQCEAVTPGNP
-2039 GAGDG
+2039 GAGSG
-2044 LVNVVTMEG
+2044 LVNTVEMAG
-2053 DSDGRNNNIV
+2053 DSDGPDNNIV

-2081 ENAPVTPG
+2081 ESAPVTPG
-2089 DEMEIWY
+2089 EKMEIWY

-2104 TLSGITLA
+2104 TLAGITLA

-2117 DNEELQAEIDAEIA
+2117 DNKELQAEIDAEIA

-2138 APGEVKDITFPV
+2138 EPGEVKDITFPV
-2150 TAYEGEHTNEVR
+2150 TAYAGKHENEVR
-2162 AQVPETT
+2162 AEVPETT

-2189 VPGTTNPETTVPGTT
+2189 VPGTTDPETTVPGTT

-2216 GTTVPGRSVPP
+2216 GTTVPDRSVPP

-2265 YRVSNTGSV
+2265 YRVANTGSV

-2291 QVTKALQR
+2291 QVSKALQR
-2299 DINAAL
+2299 DINSAL
-2305 KKEEPFAL
+2305 KTEAPFSL
-2313 EPGEVRE
+2313 EPGQVHE

-2356 NTTIPASTVPS
+2356 NTTVPGTTVPS
-2367 TVVTVITP
+2367 TVVTVTTP
-2375 SDDARSDSPALDIK
+2375 SDDARSDSPKLDIK

-2398 DIVTPGDDMAIT
+2398 DIVTPGDDMVIT

-2427 DEVTEGSD
+2427 DEVTEGSE
-2435 ATKADLTKQIEAELA
+2435 ATKADLTDQITTELD
-2450 KIEPFDVPAGGFHDV
+2450 KIEPFDVPAGGSHDV
-2465 EITVKAPA
+2465 EITVKAPE

-2536 IFSLKD
+2536 IFSLED
-2542 NKWHAADT
+2542 NEWHAADT

-2558 ANGQMRVR
+2558 ANGKMRVR
-2566 YTVTNTGSVTLG
+2566 YTVTNTGSVTLS

-2602 AALEAEGRGFTLKP
+2602 GALEAEGRGFTLKP

-2649 QVSSVPGTTDATTT
+2649 QVTSVPGTTDATTT

-2693 ATTPPPPVTET
+2693 ATTPVPPPVT

-2719 LAARAGNVEL
+2719 LGARAGNVAL
-2729 TRNDEGSYNYSNE
+2729 TRNEEGSYDYSNE

-2750 GLVAGEH
+2750 GLVDGEH

-2769 FTVNEVTVDEKAVDV
+2769 FTVTEVAVEGEAV
-2784 KNGRYKVADAAELKP
+2784 AVENGRYKVADAAELP
-2799 GKYKDYKVTVTG
+2799 AGQYKDYLVTVTG
-2811 TLAEAAANNL
+2811 TLAEAAADNL

-2843 VVNMDGDTDGP
+2843 VANMNGDSDGP

-2894 RNTGNV
+2894 TNTGNV
-2900 ELTDIAVADQIREDN
+2900 ELNDIALADQIREDN
-2915 QELQDEINAEL
+2915 PELQEEINAEL
-2926 AKKAEPFN
+2926 AEKAKPFN

-2947 TAPKGEHVNEA
+2947 TAPEGEHVNEA
-2958 RAEVPETTVPGT
+2958 RAEVPETTVPES

-2979 TTGPSTTVPPVIIPG
+2979 TTGPATTVPPVTIPG
-2994 TTLPGRPV
+2994 TTLPGTTRPA
-3002 PGTTVSTTARAN
+3002 TTVSTTARAN
-3014 SPLLEV
+3014 SPQLEV

-3033 NAGEDMDITYRV
+3033 NAGEDMEITYRV
-3045 TNKGTLPIDGIRLTD
+3045 TNNGTLPIDGIRLTD
-3060 EVKEDNAELQQAID
+3060 AVKEDNAELQQAID

-3105 NVAGVTVPPVTIP
+3105 NVAGVTGPPVTIP

-3130 TVPGTTVPSTVVTV
+3130 TVPETVVPSTVVTV
-3144 TAPPDDASSDSPQ
+3144 TAPPDDAASDSPQ
-3157 LEILKEIKRADEGD
+3157 LEILKEIRAAGEGD
-3171 DAWRDAETEGDA
+3171 DAWRDAEEEWDA

-3189 ETMELRYTVTN
+3189 ETMELRYTVRN
-3200 TGSVKL
+3200 TGSVAL
-3206 DGVDI
+3206 EGVDV
-3211 VDNVTRLDGGDADEF
+3211 VDNVTRLDEGDADEF
-3226 TAEINKALE
+3226 TALINDELE
-3235 SAGRGLSLEPGESV
+3235 KAGRGLALEPGESV
-3249 EIVIEVSAPAGYHVN
+3249 EIVITVAAPAGYHVN

-3279 VSSVPGTTNET
+3279 VSSIPGTTNET
-3290 TTVPGSFVTE
+3290 TTVPGTVTTK

-3315 QSTPTTGVAPCDCEV
+3315 QSTPTTGAAPCDCET
-3330 KTTTIIPAPVT
+3330 KTTTITPAPVT
-3341 TTVSGEVTTVTPDP
+3341 TTEAGKVTTVTPDP
-3355 VTSEVTITETP
+3355 ITSEVT
-3366 EPVTS
+3366 
-3371 EVTTTETPEP
+3371 VTTTPAP
-3381 IVTTV
+3381 
-3386 VQTQDPITVTRTT
+3386 
-3399 PVTTVQTVTPEP
+3399 
-3411 QTVVTTVEG
+3411 VVTTVEG
-3420 PEVTTTPDV
+3420 P
-3429 PGQVVV
+3429 
-3435 VVDDSGKTVT
+3435 
-3445 EVAPTPVD
+3445 A
-3453 GYTPPVTATATYTL
+3453 
-3467 PPVVT
+3467 VT

-3491 ATVDEGTDI
+3491 ASVDEGNDI
-3500 LGRCVANAMR
+3500 LGRCIANAVR

-3520 LAGQVLGEVAA
+3520 LAGQVLGEVAG

-3536 VNEQFNQISA
+3536 VNEQFNRISA

-3558 FGYGRRGQ
+3558 FGHGRRGH

-3590 RPDVQQYGQWA
+3590 RPDVQKYGQWA

-3627 AIGPKKSTSVD
+3627 AIGPKKSTSID

-3657 PVTNTPGRDETA
+3657 PVTNTPGRDET
-3669 EDAGEA
+3669 GEN

-3681 EAGSADGSSAGSSEG
+3681 AEGSSDGSSAGSSEG

>member
-1 MGGAGL
+1 M
-7 FAPSIADAQTK
+7 
-18 TPDVE
+18 
-23 TVTPG
+23 
-28 NLVGQKW
+28 
-35 ESSFQLGNAETA
+35 
-47 GGSFS
+47 
-52 QVKFTVAENKNGGA
+52 
-66 FPKTATY
+66 
-73 DIYSRP
+73 
-79 TGTLERTHLG
+79 ERTHLG

-322 GNYIF
+322 GSYIF

-1909 VPEPVKPQFA
+1909 VPEPVNPQFA
-1919 VEKLGNQSGIELN
+1919 VEKLGNQSGISLE
-1932 RNETTG
+1932 RNEDG
-1938 KYEYSA
+1938 KYGYSA

-1953 GSIAGEHAK
+1953 GPIAGEHAK

-2117 DNEELQAEIDAEIA
+2117 DNEELQKEIDAAIA

-2189 VPGTTNPETTVPGTT
+2189 VPGTTNSETTVPGTT

-2216 GTTVPGRSVPP
+2216 GTTIPGRSVPP
-2227 TTVTATAHANSPKL
+2227 TTVTATAHAGSPSL
-2241 EIKKYINGYDEG
+2241 AIKKYINGYDDG

-2279 RLDDEVTEAADE
+2279 RLADEVTEAADE
-2291 QVTKALQR
+2291 NTSKALQR
-2299 DINAAL
+2299 DIDAKLNGIDQ
-2305 KKEEPFAL
+2305 FAL

-2320 VRITV
+2320 FRITV

-2367 TVVTVITP
+2367 TVVTVTTP
-2375 SDDARSDSPALDIK
+2375 SDDARSDSPILDIK
-2389 KYINNIDDG
+2389 KYINNVDDG
-2398 DIVTPGDDMAIT
+2398 DIVKPGDDMVIT

-2415 NGNVDAKGVTIA
+2415 KGNVEAKGVTVA

-2450 KIEPFDVPAGGFHDV
+2450 KVEPFDVPAGGYHDV
-2465 EITVKAPA
+2465 EITVKAPE
-2473 GGHVNVAKPNVPP
+2473 GGHVNVARPVVPP

-2536 IFSLKD
+2536 IFSLED
-2542 NKWHAADT
+2542 NEWHAADT

-2558 ANGQMRVR
+2558 ANGKMRVR
-2566 YTVTNTGSVTLG
+2566 YTVTNTGSVTLSD
-2578 GIDIVDNVTRLDE
+2578 IDIIDNVTRLDE

-2602 AALEAEGRGFTLKP
+2602 GALEAEGRGFTLKP

-2623 ITVDAPKGY
+2623 VTVDAPKGY

-2693 ATTPPPPVTET
+2693 ATTPVPPPVTT
-2704 TTAPAP
+2704 TVAP

-2719 LAARAGNVEL
+2719 LGARAGNVAL
-2729 TRNDEGSYNYSNE
+2729 TRNDEGSYEYSNE

-2750 GLVAGEH
+2750 GLVDGEH

-2769 FTVNEVTVDEKAVDV
+2769 FTVAEVAVDDKAVEV
-2784 KNGRYKVADAAELKP
+2784 ENGRYKVADAAELP
-2799 GKYKDYKVTVTG
+2799 AGEYKDYKVTVTG

-2843 VVNMDGDTDGP
+2843 VANMNGDSDGP

-2894 RNTGNV
+2894 TNTGNV
-2900 ELTDIAVADQIREDN
+2900 ELNDIALADQIREDN
-2915 QELQDEINAEL
+2915 PELQEEINAEL
-2926 AKKAEPFN
+2926 AEKAKPFN

-2947 TAPKGEHVNEA
+2947 TAPEGEHVNEA
-2958 RAEVPETTVPGT
+2958 RAEVPETTVPES

-2979 TTGPSTTVPPVIIPG
+2979 TTGPSTTVPPVTIPG
-2994 TTLPGRPV
+2994 TTLPGTTR

-3033 NAGEDMDITYRV
+3033 TAGEDMDITYRV
-3045 TNKGTLPIDGIRLTD
+3045 TNNGTLPIDGIRLTD

-3157 LEILKEIKRADEGD
+3157 LEILKEIKRVDEGD

-3189 ETMELRYTVTN
+3189 ETMELRYTVRN

-3206 DGVDI
+3206 AGVDI

-3235 SAGRGLSLEPGESV
+3235 SAGRGLSLEPGEEKV
-3249 EIVIEVSAPAGYHVN
+3249 IVIEVSAPAGYHVN

-3315 QSTPTTGVAPCDCEV
+3315 QSTPTTGAAPCDCEV
-3330 KTTTIIPAPVT
+3330 KTVTETPDPVT

-3366 EPVTS
+3366 DPVTS

-3381 IVTTV
+3381 VVTTV

-3491 ATVDEGTDI
+3491 ATVDEGNDI
-3500 LGRCVANAMR
+3500 LGRCVANAVR

-3520 LAGQVLGEVAA
+3520 LAGQVLGEVAG

-3536 VNEQFNQISA
+3536 VNEQFNRLSA

-3627 AIGPKKSTSVD
+3627 AIGPKKSTSID

-3681 EAGSADGSSAGSSEG
+3681 DAGSADGSSAGSSEG

>member
-1 MGGAGL
+1 MNDRRKNVPKRRQLRRFGTAAATIALALGQAVSVDLPTLGA
-7 FAPSIADAQTK
+7 AQIANAASSNIIQNTENVVK
-18 TPDVE
+18 TR
-23 TVTPG
+23 
-28 NLVGQKW
+28 
-35 ESSFQLGNAETA
+35 
-47 GGSFS
+47 
-52 QVKFTVAENKNGGA
+52 VKDSWLALFTVNHISASSDGRIQGFRLDAPQGEKFLNSGTYTVDIQGQTIPMKVEPYEDSSGSHLL
-66 FPKTATY
+66 ATLP
-73 DIYSRP
+73 SP
-79 TGTLERTHLG
+79 VTLRQSD
-89 TVTGTGA
+89 TVFVKYQGSDQDAMPSQISGFEYYLA
-96 VDKDGDQTLT
+96 PVAHSPQTLNLT
-106 LDLSSLSSPVKLSY
+106 N
-120 SDAFIVTY
+120 A
-128 SGEGYRN
+128 SGG
-135 LPLGKMYKPTFPPVT
+135 G
-150 VPVELGTD
+150 
-158 PGDPDPL
+158 DPL
-165 FKGKKDQCIIT
+165 FSTDACVTGGEGEKTDV
-176 QNNGLN
+176 
-182 AGMTTWIAESFYSPE
+182 TTWISTSYF
-197 TDLSKVSSI
+197 
-206 GQPRNQQRN
+206 GQKTKTQTAQRN
-215 YTVLQYRVDG
+215 RTYIRYRDLG
-225 VEGPEA
+225 SSEFTELPK
-231 FRPVGD
+231 GD
-237 GGISPWVYNSL
+237 SDWVYNSL
-248 AYNPKDGYLY
+248 AYNPADGYLY
-258 AISQDRPRA
+258 AISQDRPLDGSEASYWSRNIDKSRIY
-267 GTNGGWNNR
+267 GT
-276 DTKYDAGYLLRIS
+276 LLRIS
-289 PVTGNA
+289 PVTGE
-295 VALAKISGIQDEN
+295 VAPVGEIKLGSNLNDPIFEQDAHA
-308 DVKTG
+308 G
-313 FTNGTFDEQ
+313 FTNGAFDTD

-327 ANNAQFGSGKVY
+327 ANNASNGSGRIYRLSGSVGEDNLWIPSNNSSY
-339 VIPFANENDGKFNS
+339 VTAEATTLSGARPQNS
-353 PTIENGQVSATPYS
+353 
-367 LIKPDGTGFGKP
+367 
-379 WRANDWAYAGT
+379 NDWAFAGLEQSKFI
-390 DATTPYVWSLNSE
+390 WSISSTYDKSAPRKQTL
-403 NGSRFLYR
+403 FR
-411 TDTRT
+411 TDTES
-416 GETIYKNVTNLATPS
+416 GVTVSWDITD
-431 GEKLGEGVYGNAW
+431 LGLPNGAYGNAW
-444 TYPDGDLGF
+444 TYGNGNLGF
-453 SLNNAGIA
+453 SENSAAKAFEIHVTNPEIELTGSNDSNKSQVVASL
-461 YRIRVDDP
+461 
-469 NNEDGN
+469 
-475 FKVGLVSTE
+475 VGTE
-484 KVPTSYNNDAATN
+484 EKFPTGYNNDATTN
-497 AAVVRQYET
+497 AYVVAQKPCPEPA
-506 KDVNL
+506 NPGL
-511 AVEKKLQK
+511 ELKK
-519 VGDTYQWTI
+519 
-528 TVENKGD
+528 
-535 CASSGFSLR
+535 F
-544 DVVSE
+544 
-549 DLNVEAATPL
+549 
-559 TGGWLNQQVGQDGS
+559 
-573 LNWTHGPLQKKE
+573 
-585 KAILQL
+585 
-591 DATLKPEKK
+591 
-600 CAVNKVSI
+600 
-608 IGNEPD
+608 
-614 ENQDDNVSYAGECEP
+614 
-629 ELTIK
+629 
-634 KYIVRGDEEIDAQ
+634 
-647 DRDAVVELNKGEDVT
+647 
-662 IRYKVTNTGGGPV
+662 
-675 TGIKVSDTST
+675 
-685 GDDASRIEKEI
+685 
-696 NDKLQALEP
+696 
-705 FDLPAKDSEN
+705 
-715 PTANERVI
+715 
-723 DISVK
+723 
-728 GPDAYA
+728 
-734 AVHRNVAK
+734 
-742 ATGEFDPK
+742 
-750 NHAFREFDGGDSNVG
+750 
-765 YDPYER
+765 
-771 EAQPRKVVS
+771 
-780 NEDEA
+780 
-785 NAQTPLRVVVEKRIN
+785 IN
-800 GRDAAVVKPG
+800 GRDEHALVNAGENMTITYRITNTGATRIEGILLKDQVKENNAELQQAVNDQLGSDPFDLEPGESRDVEVTVKAPVGRHDNTARLEVPPTVALTTVPEDDASSDSPQLELLKEIKREDEGEDAWRDAEKASDALPIGKGERMQLRYTVRNTGSVALSGVDVVDKVTRLDDGNADEYTKQINAELEKVGRGLELGPGDEKAVVITVAAPG
-810 EDIEIWY
+810 GY
-817 RVRNEG
+817 HVNEA
-823 VLDLT
+823 
-828 DVSISDIVKEDTALQ
+828 SATA
-843 ETIKGKLE
+843 
-851 AEIGNGGKFKLAAGE
+851 
-866 VRDIRIEVPAP
+866 
-877 KELHTNVANPVV
+877 
-889 PPVTTEGPTVPVTT
+889 PPVTATETVVSSVPGTT
-903 PSVTLQTTVPGTT
+903 NENTTVPGTL
-916 IPEQTIPPHTFDG
+916 
-929 TTIPETVIPG
+929 TTK
-939 TTVPPRPVTRVTAT
+939 TTVVERV
-953 TTESAPQE
+953 
-961 RTFTLSSTPSAT
+961 
-973 AQATPVEL
+973 
-981 AIQKLIIGS
+981 
-990 DGKEYDGE
+990 
-998 ETGEAAAT
+998 
-1006 SAAPVDPT
+1006 
-1014 ASMTVRYVVTNKG
+1014 
-1027 KVDLTNVGIEDSV
+1027 
-1040 VSLEEGDKSK
+1040 
-1050 LQNDLNSK
+1050 
-1058 LSPIP
+1058 
-1063 TLKAGETVTTEVI
+1063 
-1076 VPAPKGAHTNVAKA
+1076 
-1090 TAPGVTLPATTV
+1090 
-1102 PPVTVPPVTKPHTT
+1102 
-1116 IPGSEVPA
+1116 
-1124 VTVPETVVTPN
+1124 PN
-1135 TPSNQAKSTP
+1135 TPTNKAQSTP
-1145 TTQKP
+1145 TSEV

-1168 QSAINLERNQD
+1168 QSAINLERNQE

-1201 HAAIY
+1201 HADIY

-1258 SDAAADNLP
+1258 SDAAAGNLP
-1267 AAYGQCDATGADATK
+1267 AAYGQCKADGTDLTK
-1282 NSGLLNVVNMDGDS
+1282 DSGLVNVVNMDGDS

-1325 VVKPGEPMDIWYR
+1325 VVKPGEMMDIWYR

-1349 VKLSDNVQENNE
+1349 VKLSDNVQENND
-1361 ALQEEITKQLNGQD
+1361 ALQQEITKQLNGQD

-1383 IRDVHISVDAPEGEH
+1383 IRDVHISVKAPKGEH

-1448 NGYDDG
+1448 NGHDDG

-1584 EGRSESPQLEIT
+1584 EGRSESPQLEI
-1596 KYINGRD
+1596 KKFINGRD

-1611 AETMEITYRVRN
+1611 AETMEITYRVTN
-1623 TGVGEVKGITIAD
+1623 TGASVVKGITIAD
-1636 EVTEGGDI
+1636 EVTEGEDI
-1644 PDLADK
+1644 PNLKAGLDK
-1650 LAAVE
+1650 VE

-1662 AFKDVTIEVTAPKGG
+1662 AFKDVTIKVTAPKGG

-1708 TTVPEREVT
+1708 TTVPERTVT

-1740 SNDTNAWKTAD
+1740 SNDTNNWKTAD
-1751 NVDEAADAAVVDAN
+1751 KVDEAADAAVVDAN

-1786 IVDEVTELTKGTDTD
+1786 IVDEVTELTKGTDED
-1801 KQALTD
+1801 KKALTD
-1807 AINAELEKYGKD
+1807 AINAELKKYGED
-1819 FTLQPG
+1819 ITLQPG

-1903 SSTTPV
+1903 TSTTVPPAV
-1909 VPEPVKPQFA
+1909 VPDPQFA
-1919 VEKLGNQSGIELN
+1919 VEKLGNQSGISLE
-1932 RNETTG
+1932 RNKDG
-1938 KYEYSA
+1938 KYGYSA

-1953 GSIAGEHAK
+1953 GQVAGEHAK

-1971 GFDIDSVTVDGTEVK
+1971 GFDIANVTVDGAEVK
-1986 PDSSRYL
+1986 PNSGRYL
-1993 ISKEAELAVG
+1993 ISDKAELAVG
-2003 EYKDF
+2003 EYKDY

-2015 VTDQAANALP
+2015 LADKAADALP
-2025 TAVGQCDAVTADNP
+2025 AAVGQCEAVTPGNP
-2039 GAGDG
+2039 GAGSG
-2044 LVNVVTMEG
+2044 LVNTVQMAG
-2053 DSDGRNNNIV
+2053 DSDGPDNNIV

-2089 DEMEIWY
+2089 EKMEIWY
-2096 RVRNTGNV
+2096 RIRNTGNV

-2117 DNEELQAEIDAEIA
+2117 DNPDLQKEIDDEIA

-2138 APGEVKDITFPV
+2138 EPGEVKDITFPV
-2150 TAYEGEHTNEVR
+2150 TAYAGEHENEVR
-2162 AQVPETT
+2162 AEVPETT
-2169 VPGTTRPET
+2169 RPGTTRPET

-2265 YRVSNTGSV
+2265 YRVANTGSV

-2291 QVTKALQR
+2291 QVSKALQR
-2299 DINAAL
+2299 DIDAAL
-2305 KKEEPFAL
+2305 KNEAPFAL

-2356 NTTIPASTVPS
+2356 NTTVPGTTVPS
-2367 TVVTVITP
+2367 TVVTVTTP

-2398 DIVTPGDDMAIT
+2398 DIVTPGDDMVIT

-2450 KIEPFDVPAGGFHDV
+2450 KIEPFDVPAGEFRDV
-2465 EITVKAPA
+2465 EITVKAPE

-2499 PRTTIPETTVPER
+2499 PNTTIPETTVPER
-2512 VVTQT
+2512 VVTPT

-2536 IFSLKD
+2536 IFSLAD
-2542 NKWHAADT
+2542 NEWHAADT

-2558 ANGQMRVR
+2558 ANGKMRVR
-2566 YTVTNTGSVTLG
+2566 YTVTNTGSVALSG
-2578 GIDIVDNVTRLDE
+2578 VDIVDNVTRLDE

-2602 AALEAEGRGFTLKP
+2602 SALEAEGRGFDLKP

-2637 IATAPAVPTTQT
+2637 IATAPAVTTTQT
-2649 QVSSVPGTTDATTT
+2649 QVTSVPGTTNATTT

-2684 TAQATPTTS
+2684 TAQATPTTRQ
-2693 ATTPPPPVTET
+2693 TPPPVPT
-2704 TTAPAP
+2704 P

-2719 LAARAGNVEL
+2719 LGARAGNVAL
-2729 TRNDEGSYNYSNE
+2729 TRNDEGNYDYSNE

-2750 GLVAGEH
+2750 GLVDGEH

-2769 FTVNEVTVDEKAVDV
+2769 FTVNEVTVDDKAVEV
-2784 KNGRYKVADAAELKP
+2784 ANGRYKIADAAKLAP
-2799 GKYKDYKVTVTG
+2799 GEYKDFHVTVTG
-2811 TLAEAAANNL
+2811 TLAEAAADNL
-2821 PEAVGQCTAEGANP
+2821 PEAVGQCDAEGANP

-2843 VVNMDGDTDGP
+2843 QVNMDGDSDGA

-2866 RLNIEKRINGREDAS
+2866 RLNIEKRIDGREDA
-2881 VTPGQKMEIWYRV
+2881 VVKPGEKMEIWYRV

-2900 ELTDIAVADQIREDN
+2900 ELANIALADQIREDN
-2915 QELQDEINAEL
+2915 QALQDEINAEL
-2926 AKKAEPFN
+2926 AKKAEPFD
-2934 LAPGAFQDIRIEV
+2934 LAPGAFHDIKIEV
-2947 TAPKGEHVNEA
+2947 TAPEGEHNDEA
-2958 RAEVPETTVPGT
+2958 RAEVPPVTVPPV
-2970 TRPGTTIPG
+2970 TRPETTIPG
-2979 TTGPSTTVPPVIIPG
+2979 TTGPSTTVPPVTVPG
-2994 TTLPGRPV
+2994 TTLPGTTV
-3002 PGTTVSTTARAN
+3002 PGSTVSTTARAN
-3014 SPLLEV
+3014 SPQLSV

-3033 NAGEDMDITYRV
+3033 NAGEDMEITYRV
-3045 TNKGTLPIDGIRLTD
+3045 TNNGTVRVDGVRLTD
-3060 EVKEDNAELQQAID
+3060 QVKEDNAELQQAID
-3074 AQLGKVAP
+3074 AQLGKVDP
-3082 FALEPGESMDVTVT
+3082 FALEPGESREVTVT

-3105 NVAGVTVPPVTIP
+3105 DTVNMTVPPVTIP
-3118 ATTIPGTTNPHT
+3118 ATTIPGTTNPNT
-3130 TVPGTTVPSTVVTV
+3130 TIPGTTVPSTVVTV

-3157 LEILKEIKRADEGD
+3157 LEILKEIKRADDGD
-3171 DAWRDAETEGDA
+3171 DAWRDAETEADA
-3183 LPIGEG
+3183 LPVAPGEA
-3189 ETMELRYTVTN
+3189 MQLRYTVRN
-3200 TGSVKL
+3200 TGSVEL
-3206 DGVDI
+3206 SGIDVVDE
-3211 VDNVTRLDGGDADEF
+3211 VTRLDEGDADEF
-3226 TAEINKALE
+3226 TAEINTALE
-3235 SAGRGLSLEPGESV
+3235 AEGRNFALAPGEEKV
-3249 EIVIEVSAPAGYHVN
+3249 IVVTVTAPAGYHVN

-3290 TTVPGSFVTE
+3290 TTVPGTVTTE

-3315 QSTPTTGVAPCDCEV
+3315 QSTPTTGVAPCDCEI
-3330 KTTTIIPAPVT
+3330 KTTTITPAPVT
-3341 TTVSGEVTTVTPDP
+3341 TTEAGKVTTVTPDP
-3355 VTSEVTITETP
+3355 VTSEVTVTTTKAGKVTTVTP
-3366 EPVTS
+3366 DPVTS
-3371 EVTTTETPEP
+3371 EVTVTTTPAPVTTTEAGK
-3381 IVTTV
+3381 VTTV
-3386 VQTQDPITVTRTT
+3386 TPDPVTSEVTVTTT
-3399 PVTTVQTVTPEP
+3399 PAP
-3411 QTVVTTVEG
+3411 VVTTVEG
-3420 PEVTTTPDV
+3420 P
-3429 PGQVVV
+3429 
-3435 VVDDSGKTVT
+3435 
-3445 EVAPTPVD
+3445 A
-3453 GYTPPVTATATYTL
+3453 
-3467 PPVVT
+3467 VT
-3472 ETLPQITV
+3472 ETLPPITV
-3480 TEVPTTLVTTK
+3480 TEVPTTLTTS
-3491 ATVDEGTDI
+3491 TLQVDEGKDV
-3500 LGRCVANAMR
+3500 LGRCIANAVR

-3531 PYVNA
+3531 PYVKA
-3536 VNEQFNQISA
+3536 VNDQFNKISS

-3558 FGYGRRGQ
+3558 FGYGRRGE

-3614 YDWCSNEAGEAFT
+3614 YDWCSNEPGEAFT
-3627 AIGPKKSTSVD
+3627 AIGSNGSSSKGDVEVD
-3638 EVRVGGS
+3638 GS
-3645 SLGGDRVTTVVP
+3645 SLRGRDDSVETIVA
-3657 PVTNTPGRDETA
+3657 PVTDTD
-3669 EDAGEA
+3669 
-3675 AGEAGS
+3675 
-3681 EAGSADGSSAGSSEG
+3681 GSAEGSSE
-3696 SSN
+3696 

>member
-1 MGGAGL
+1 MH
-7 FAPSIADAQTK
+7 
-18 TPDVE
+18 
-23 TVTPG
+23 
-28 NLVGQKW
+28 
-35 ESSFQLGNAETA
+35 
-47 GGSFS
+47 
-52 QVKFTVAENKNGGA
+52 
-66 FPKTATY
+66 
-73 DIYSRP
+73 RP
-79 TGTLERTHLG
+79 
-89 TVTGTGA
+89 
-96 VDKDGDQTLT
+96 
-106 LDLSSLSSPVKLSY
+106 
-120 SDAFIVTY
+120 
-128 SGEGYRN
+128 
-135 LPLGKMYKPTFPPVT
+135 
-150 VPVELGTD
+150 
-158 PGDPDPL
+158 
-165 FKGKKDQCIIT
+165 
-176 QNNGLN
+176 
-182 AGMTTWIAESFYSPE
+182 
-197 TDLSKVSSI
+197 
-206 GQPRNQQRN
+206 
-215 YTVLQYRVDG
+215 
-225 VEGPEA
+225 
-231 FRPVGD
+231 
-237 GGISPWVYNSL
+237 
-248 AYNPKDGYLY
+248 
-258 AISQDRPRA
+258 
-267 GTNGGWNNR
+267 WN
-276 DTKYDAGYLLRIS
+276 
-289 PVTGNA
+289 
-295 VALAKISGIQDEN
+295 
-308 DVKTG
+308 
-313 FTNGTFDEQ
+313 
-322 GNYIF
+322 
-327 ANNAQFGSGKVY
+327 
-339 VIPFANENDGKFNS
+339 
-353 PTIENGQVSATPYS
+353 
-367 LIKPDGTGFGKP
+367 
-379 WRANDWAYAGT
+379 ANDWAFEGLKQNKYIWSVSDDEPWANGERLQTPDGALGKGT
-390 DATTPYVWSLNSE
+390 QRLW
-403 NGSRFLYR
+403 R
-411 TDTRT
+411 TDTTT
-416 GETIYKNVTNLATPS
+416 GVTDFWDINELKTPAGDTIDP
-431 GEKLGEGVYGNAW
+431 GIYGNAW
-444 TYPDGDLGF
+444 TYGNGDLGF
-453 SLNNAGIA
+453 SNNNTGTA
-461 YRIRVDDP
+461 YRIALKNSEGPRDEV
-469 NNEDGN
+469 EIA
-475 FKVGLVSTE
+475 LVSKE
-484 KVPTSYNNDAATN
+484 RVPHSYNNDAATN
-497 AAVVRQYET
+497 AYTISELEKAGVDLEVS
-506 KDVNL
+506 
-511 AVEKKLQK
+511 KKLKK
-519 VGDTYQWTI
+519 VDGKWEWTI
-528 TVENKGD
+528 EVTNNSP
-535 CASSGFSLR
+535 CASSGFAIRDLIGGNLSEV
-544 DVVSE
+544 DVVPVS
-549 DLNVEAATPL
+549 D
-559 TGGWLNQQVGQDGS
+559 GWTSQKTAKDGT
-573 LNWTHGPLQKKE
+573 LNWTHGPLKGNNE
-585 KAILQL
+585 ETAILRVT
-591 DATLKPEKK
+591 AGRSTEE
-600 CAVNKVSI
+600 CAVNRASV
-608 IGNEPD
+608 IGNENDPNPNND
-614 ENQDDNVSYAGECEP
+614 SAADGDCDPQLE
-629 ELTIK
+629 IK
-634 KYIVRGDEEIDAQ
+634 KYIGPFDESKSPADHDPLDAQ
-647 DRDAVVELNKGEDVT
+647 DADTDWPT
-662 IRYKVTNTGGGPV
+662 IESGQPV
-675 TGIKVSDTST
+675 
-685 GDDASRIEKEI
+685 
-696 NDKLQALEP
+696 
-705 FDLPAKDSEN
+705 
-715 PTANERVI
+715 
-723 DISVK
+723 
-728 GPDAYA
+728 
-734 AVHRNVAK
+734 
-742 ATGEFDPK
+742 
-750 NHAFREFDGGDSNVG
+750 
-765 YDPYER
+765 
-771 EAQPRKVVS
+771 
-780 NEDEA
+780 
-785 NAQTPLRVVVEKRIN
+785 
-800 GRDAAVVKPG
+800 
-810 EDIEIWY
+810 
-817 RVRNEG
+817 
-823 VLDLT
+823 
-828 DVSISDIVKEDTALQ
+828 
-843 ETIKGKLE
+843 
-851 AEIGNGGKFKLAAGE
+851 
-866 VRDIRIEVPAP
+866 
-877 KELHTNVANPVV
+877 
-889 PPVTTEGPTVPVTT
+889 
-903 PSVTLQTTVPGTT
+903 
-916 IPEQTIPPHTFDG
+916 
-929 TTIPETVIPG
+929 
-939 TTVPPRPVTRVTAT
+939 
-953 TTESAPQE
+953 
-961 RTFTLSSTPSAT
+961 
-973 AQATPVEL
+973 
-981 AIQKLIIGS
+981 LI
-990 DGKEYDGE
+990 
-998 ETGEAAAT
+998 
-1006 SAAPVDPT
+1006 
-1014 ASMTVRYVVTNKG
+1014 RYVVTNTGSGTISDISLSDVVDTSADKDRLQQDIDDALG
-1027 KVDLTNVGIEDSV
+1027 KQEKFS
-1040 VSLEEGDKSK
+1040 
-1050 LQNDLNSK
+1050 
-1058 LSPIP
+1058 LSPDESKTVNIVV
-1063 TLKAGETVTTEVI
+1063 KA
-1076 VPAPKGAHTNVAKA
+1076 PAADSDDHRNEA
-1090 TAPGVTLPATTV
+1090 TADGVLDPRDGDFRR
-1102 PPVTVPPVTKPHTT
+1102 PPEGEFDPFDEKPVKIRSKTDEANALIRK
-1116 IPGSEVPA
+1116 ED
-1124 VTVPETVVTPN
+1124 
-1135 TPSNQAKSTP
+1135 
-1145 TTQKP
+1145 

-1189 IIVRNDGKGDGE
+1189 IIVRNDGKGDGK

-1206 DVPLRGVGFE
+1206 DEPLRGAGFE
-1216 LNSVQVD
+1216 LNSVKVD
-1223 GQDAQLQNGRYK
+1223 GKDAQLEDDGYK
-1235 IADGAALAAGESKTF
+1235 IADGAALAAGKSKTF

-1258 SDAAADNLP
+1258 SDAAAGNLP
-1267 AAYGQCDATGADATK
+1267 AAYGQCDATGADATT

-1318 IDGREEA
+1318 IDGRGEA

-1349 VKLSDNVQENNE
+1349 VKLSDNVQENNK

-1383 IRDVHISVDAPEGEH
+1383 IRDVHISVKAPEGEH

-1454 TAVAPGEDMEILYRV
+1454 TAVTPGEDMEILYRV

-1478 GIRVVDKV
+1478 GIRVVDQV

-1500 AELAKEPAFKLEPGG
+1500 AKLEKEPAFKLEPGG

-1530 VNEAVATAPV
+1530 VNEAFATAPV

-1570 TVPSTVVTVTAPPD
+1570 TAPSTVVTVTAPPD

-1611 AETMEITYRVRN
+1611 AKTMEITYRVTN

-1636 EVTEGGDI
+1636 EVTEGEDI
-1644 PDLADK
+1644 PNLADK

-1686 PPVTVPATTIPGTTN
+1686 PPVTVPGTTIPGTTN

-1708 TTVPEREVT
+1708 TTVSERTVS

-1740 SNDTNAWKTAD
+1740 SNDTNDWKTAD
-1751 NVDEAADAAVVDAN
+1751 KVDEAADAAVVDAN

-1786 IVDEVTELTKGTDTD
+1786 IVDEVTELTKGTDED
-1801 KQALTD
+1801 KKALTD
-1807 AINAELEKYGKD
+1807 AINAELKKYGED
-1819 FTLQPG
+1819 ITLQPG

-1903 SSTTPV
+1903 SSTTPD
-1909 VPEPVKPQFA
+1909 VPAPVDPQFA
-1919 VEKLGNQSGIELN
+1919 VEKLGNQSGITLE
-1932 RNETTG
+1932 RNKDG
-1938 KYEYSA
+1938 KYDYSA

-1953 GSIAGEHAK
+1953 GQVAGEHAK

-1971 GFDIDSVTVDGTEVK
+1971 GFDIANVTVDGMEAK
-1986 PDSSRYL
+1986 PNSGRYL
-1993 ISKEAELAVG
+1993 ISDKAELAVG
-2003 EYKDF
+2003 EYKDY

-2015 VTDQAANALP
+2015 LADKAADALP
-2025 TAVGQCDAVTADNP
+2025 AAVGQCEAVTPGNP
-2039 GAGDG
+2039 DAGSG
-2044 LVNVVTMEG
+2044 LVNTVEMAG
-2053 DSDGRNNNIV
+2053 DSDGPDNNIV

-2081 ENAPVTPG
+2081 ENAPVAPG
-2089 DEMEIWY
+2089 EKMEIWY

-2117 DNEELQAEIDAEIA
+2117 DNPDLQKEIDAAIA

-2189 VPGTTNPETTVPGTT
+2189 VPGTTNSETTVPETT

-2216 GTTVPGRSVPP
+2216 GTTVPERPVPG

-2265 YRVSNTGSV
+2265 YRVANTGSV

-2291 QVTKALQR
+2291 QVSKALQR

-2305 KKEEPFAL
+2305 KKEAPFAL

-2367 TVVTVITP
+2367 TVVTVTTP

-2398 DIVTPGDDMAIT
+2398 DIVTPGDDMVIT

-2415 NGNVDAKGVTIA
+2415 KGNVDAKGVTIA
-2427 DEVTEGSD
+2427 DEVTEGSK

-2450 KIEPFDVPAGGFHDV
+2450 KVEPFDVPAGGFHDV
-2465 EITVKAPA
+2465 EITVKAPE
-2473 GGHVNVAKPNVPP
+2473 GGHVNVAKPSVPP

-2536 IFSLKD
+2536 IFSLED
-2542 NKWHAADT
+2542 NEWHAADT

-2558 ANGQMRVR
+2558 ANGKMRVR
-2566 YTVTNTGSVTLG
+2566 YTVTNTGSVTLS

-2602 AALEAEGRGFTLKP
+2602 GALEAEGRGFTLKP

-2693 ATTPPPPVTET
+2693 ATTPVPPPVTT
-2704 TTAPAP
+2704 TEPAP

-2719 LAARAGNVEL
+2719 LGARAGNVAL
-2729 TRNDEGSYNYSNE
+2729 TRNEEGSYDYSNE

-2750 GLVAGEH
+2750 GLVDGEH

-2769 FTVNEVTVDEKAVDV
+2769 FTVTEVAVDDKAVEV
-2784 KNGRYKVADAAELKP
+2784 ENGRYKVADAAALKA
-2799 GKYKDYKVTVTG
+2799 GEYKDFHVTVTG

-2843 VVNMDGDTDGP
+2843 VANMDGDSDGP

-2881 VTPGQKMEIWYRV
+2881 VTPGEKMEIWYRV
-2894 RNTGNV
+2894 TNTGNV
-2900 ELTDIAVADQIREDN
+2900 ELNDIALADQIREDN
-2915 QELQDEINAEL
+2915 PELQEEINAEL
-2926 AKKAEPFN
+2926 AEKAKPFN

-2947 TAPKGEHVNEA
+2947 TAPEGEHVNEA
-2958 RAEVPETTVPGT
+2958 RAEVPETPVPGT

-2979 TTGPSTTVPPVIIPG
+2979 TTGPSTTVPPVTIPG
-2994 TTLPGRPV
+2994 TTLPGTTRPA
-3002 PGTTVSTTARAN
+3002 TTVSTTARAN

-3033 NAGEDMDITYRV
+3033 TAGEDMDITYRV

-3157 LEILKEIKRADEGD
+3157 LEILKEIKREDEGD
-3171 DAWRDAETEGDA
+3171 DAWRDAEEAGDA
-3183 LPIGEG
+3183 LPIAEG
-3189 ETMELRYTVTN
+3189 EPMQLRYTVTN
-3200 TGSVKL
+3200 TGSVAL
-3206 DGVDI
+3206 EGVDV
-3211 VDNVTRLDGGDADEF
+3211 VDNVTRLDEGDADQF
-3226 TAEINKALE
+3226 TALINDELE
-3235 SAGRGLSLEPGESV
+3235 KAGRGLALEPGESV
-3249 EIVIEVSAPAGYHVN
+3249 EIVITVAAPAGYHVN

-3290 TTVPGSFVTE
+3290 TTVPGTVTTE

-3315 QSTPTTGVAPCDCEV
+3315 QSTPTTGAAPCDCET
-3330 KTTTIIPAPVT
+3330 KTTTITPAPVT
-3341 TTVSGEVTTVTPDP
+3341 TTEAGKVTTVTPDP
-3355 VTSEVTITETP
+3355 ITSEVT
-3366 EPVTS
+3366 
-3371 EVTTTETPEP
+3371 VTTTPAP
-3381 IVTTV
+3381 
-3386 VQTQDPITVTRTT
+3386 
-3399 PVTTVQTVTPEP
+3399 
-3411 QTVVTTVEG
+3411 VVTTVEG
-3420 PEVTTTPDV
+3420 P
-3429 PGQVVV
+3429 
-3435 VVDDSGKTVT
+3435 
-3445 EVAPTPVD
+3445 A
-3453 GYTPPVTATATYTL
+3453 
-3467 PPVVT
+3467 VT

-3491 ATVDEGTDI
+3491 ASVDEGNDI
-3500 LGRCVANAMR
+3500 LGRCIANAVR

-3520 LAGQVLGEVAA
+3520 LAGQVLGEVAG

-3536 VNEQFNQISA
+3536 VNEQFNRISA

-3558 FGYGRRGQ
+3558 FGYGRRGH

-3590 RPDVQQYGQWA
+3590 RPEVQKYGQWA

-3614 YDWCSNEAGEAFT
+3614 YDWCTNEAGEAFT
-3627 AIGPKKSTSVD
+3627 AIGPNKSSSID
-3638 EVRVGGS
+3638 DARAGGS
-3645 SLGGDRVTTVVP
+3645 SLRGRGDEAETVVA
-3657 PVTNTPGRDETA
+3657 PVTDTNGDEAT
-3669 EDAGEA
+3669 GEA
-3675 AGEAGS
+3675 E
-3681 EAGSADGSSAGSSEG
+3681 EGSSEG
-3696 SSN
+3696 SSGSSEGSSDGSSGSSE

>member
-1 MGGAGL
+1 M
-7 FAPSIADAQTK
+7 
-18 TPDVE
+18 
-23 TVTPG
+23 
-28 NLVGQKW
+28 
-35 ESSFQLGNAETA
+35 
-47 GGSFS
+47 
-52 QVKFTVAENKNGGA
+52 
-66 FPKTATY
+66 
-73 DIYSRP
+73 
-79 TGTLERTHLG
+79 
-89 TVTGTGA
+89 
-96 VDKDGDQTLT
+96 
-106 LDLSSLSSPVKLSY
+106 
-120 SDAFIVTY
+120 
-128 SGEGYRN
+128 RN
-135 LPLGKMYKPTFPPVT
+135 H
-150 VPVELGTD
+150 
-158 PGDPDPL
+158 
-165 FKGKKDQCIIT
+165 
-176 QNNGLN
+176 
-182 AGMTTWIAESFYSPE
+182 
-197 TDLSKVSSI
+197 
-206 GQPRNQQRN
+206 
-215 YTVLQYRVDG
+215 TVLQYRVDG
-225 VEGPEA
+225 TQGAEA
-231 FRPVGD
+231 FKP
-237 GGISPWVYNSL
+237 ISSSKWVYNGL
-248 AYNPKDGYLY
+248 AYNPADGYLY
-258 AISQDRPRA
+258 AVSQDRPLND
-267 GTNGGWNNR
+267 GDQSGLNNNPK
-276 DTKYDAGYLLRIS
+276 DPKYPAGYLLRIS
-289 PVTGNA
+289 PETGG
-295 VALAKISGIQDEN
+295 VAKLGKIAPAGDAGSFSKDINSGI
-308 DVKTG
+308 
-313 FTNGTFDEQ
+313 TNGAFDRA

-327 ANNAQFGSGKVY
+327 SNNSVNGSGDIY
-339 VIPFANENDGKFNS
+339 TIKFEGGSGTELSLPVTS
-353 PTIENGQVSATPYS
+353 PDDTQIQAVRRQHDP
-367 LIKPDGTGFGKP
+367 LIN
-379 WRANDWAYAGT
+379 ANDWAYYFETRSEDGRT
-390 DATTPYVWSLNSE
+390 YIETPRDKSFIWSLNSSD
-403 NGSRFLYR
+403 GRVYLHR
-411 TDTRT
+411 TDVST
-416 GETIYKNVTNLATPS
+416 GNVLKLDVTGISTPT
-431 GEKLGEGVYGNAW
+431 GQKLEPGVTYGNAW
-444 TYPDGDLGF
+444 TYSNGNLGF
-453 SLNNAGIA
+453 SANQKNLA
-461 YRIRVDDP
+461 YQLSIQDP
-469 NNEDGN
+469 FGTHPR
-475 FKVGLVSTE
+475 VGLISVE
-484 KVPTSYNNDAATN
+484 QVPTSYNNDATSN
-497 AAVVRQYET
+497 AFTVAEFEKAGV
-506 KDVNL
+506 DL
-511 AVEKKLQK
+511 GVEKTLEMVDGHPK
-519 VGDTYQWTI
+519 WTI
-528 TVENKGD
+528 KVTNNSP
-535 CASSGFSLR
+535 CASSGFTVR
-544 DVVSE
+544 DLISGDLSNVKVSTE
-549 DLNVEAATPL
+549 DS
-559 TGGWLNQQVGQDGS
+559 GWTQSTAERGDS
-573 LNWTHGPLQKKE
+573 LNWVHGPLGAEQSTSLVVE
-585 KAILQL
+585 A
-591 DATLKPEKK
+591 DVADGK
-600 CAVNKVSI
+600 CAINKVSV

-614 ENQDDNVSYAGECEP
+614 PVSENDVAAAGDCDP
-629 ELTIK
+629 ALSIK
-634 KYIVRGDEEIDAQ
+634 KYINGKDAQ
-647 DRDAVVELNKGEDVT
+647 DADRDNWPEIFPGDTVNIKYVVK
-662 IRYKVTNTGGGPV
+662 NTGSGEV
-675 TGIKVSDTST
+675 TGIKLEDIVDKGENPSKIQDLIKKELEKVKIFSLEGSQETEIPINFRMPESIGSDTYEHRNYAKAAGVFDPNAQDFPT
-685 GDDASRIEKEI
+685 FNGGDDEVGF
-696 NDKLQALEP
+696 DP
-705 FDLPAKDSEN
+705 FPQTLPA
-715 PTANERVI
+715 
-723 DISVK
+723 
-728 GPDAYA
+728 
-734 AVHRNVAK
+734 
-742 ATGEFDPK
+742 
-750 NHAFREFDGGDSNVG
+750 
-765 YDPYER
+765 
-771 EAQPRKVVS
+771 RKVES
-780 NEDEA
+780 EPDEA
-785 NAQTPLRVVVEKRIN
+785 NAYFR
-800 GRDAAVVKPG
+800 
-810 EDIEIWY
+810 
-817 RVRNEG
+817 
-823 VLDLT
+823 
-828 DVSISDIVKEDTALQ
+828 
-843 ETIKGKLE
+843 
-851 AEIGNGGKFKLAAGE
+851 
-866 VRDIRIEVPAP
+866 
-877 KELHTNVANPVV
+877 
-889 PPVTTEGPTVPVTT
+889 PT
-903 PSVTLQTTVPGTT
+903 
-916 IPEQTIPPHTFDG
+916 
-929 TTIPETVIPG
+929 
-939 TTVPPRPVTRVTAT
+939 
-953 TTESAPQE
+953 
-961 RTFTLSSTPSAT
+961 
-973 AQATPVEL
+973 
-981 AIQKLIIGS
+981 
-990 DGKEYDGE
+990 
-998 ETGEAAAT
+998 
-1006 SAAPVDPT
+1006 
-1014 ASMTVRYVVTNKG
+1014 
-1027 KVDLTNVGIEDSV
+1027 
-1040 VSLEEGDKSK
+1040 
-1050 LQNDLNSK
+1050 
-1058 LSPIP
+1058 
-1063 TLKAGETVTTEVI
+1063 
-1076 VPAPKGAHTNVAKA
+1076 
-1090 TAPGVTLPATTV
+1090 
-1102 PPVTVPPVTKPHTT
+1102 
-1116 IPGSEVPA
+1116 
-1124 VTVPETVVTPN
+1124 
-1135 TPSNQAKSTP
+1135 
-1145 TTQKP
+1145 
-1150 TPPPV
+1150 PPV

-1216 LNSVQVD
+1216 LDSVQVD

-1235 IADGAALAAGESKTF
+1235 IADSAALAAGESKTF

-1258 SDAAADNLP
+1258 SDAAAGNLP

-1325 VVKPGEPMDIWYR
+1325 IVKPNEPMDIWYR

-1349 VKLSDNVQENNE
+1349 VKLSDNVQENND
-1361 ALQEEITKQLNGQD
+1361 ALQQEITKQLNGQD

-1383 IRDVHISVDAPEGEH
+1383 IRDVHISVKAPEGEH

-1454 TAVAPGEDMEILYRV
+1454 TAVTPGEDMEILYRV

-1478 GIRVVDKV
+1478 GIRVVDQV

-1636 EVTEGGDI
+1636 EVTEGAEI

-1655 PFDLAPG
+1655 PFHLAPG
-1662 AFKDVTIEVTAPKGG
+1662 AFKDITIEVTAPKGG

-1740 SNDTNAWKTAD
+1740 SNDTNDWKTAD
-1751 NVDEAADAAVVDAN
+1751 NVDEASDAAVVDAN

-1786 IVDEVTELTKGTDTD
+1786 IVDEVTELTKGTDAD

-1909 VPEPVKPQFA
+1909 VPEPVNPQFS
-1919 VEKLGNQSGIELN
+1919 VEKLGNQAGIELK
-1932 RNETTG
+1932 RNEDG
-1938 KYEYSA
+1938 QYGYSA

-1953 GSIAGEHAK
+1953 GPIAGEHAK

-1986 PDSSRYL
+1986 PENSRYL
-1993 ISKEAELAVG
+1993 ISEEAELAVG

-2015 VTDQAANALP
+2015 VSDQAANALP
-2025 TAVGQCDAVTADNP
+2025 AAVGQCDAVTTQNP
-2039 GAGDG
+2039 GAGSG
-2044 LVNVVTMEG
+2044 LVNTIEMEG
-2053 DSDGRNNNIV
+2053 DSDGRENNIV

-2117 DNEELQAEIDAEIA
+2117 DNPDLQKEIDAAIA

-2138 APGEVKDITFPV
+2138 APGEVTDITFPV

-2216 GTTVPGRSVPP
+2216 GTTVPGRPVPP
-2227 TTVTATAHANSPKL
+2227 TTVTATAHAGSPSL
-2241 EIKKYINGYDEG
+2241 DIKKYINGYDNG

-2274 RIDGI
+2274 RISGI
-2279 RLDDEVTEAADE
+2279 RLADEVTEAADE
-2291 QVTKALQR
+2291 NTSKALQR
-2299 DINAAL
+2299 DIDAKLNGIDQ
-2305 KKEEPFAL
+2305 FAL

-2320 VRITV
+2320 FRITV

-2367 TVVTVITP
+2367 TVVTVTTP
-2375 SDDARSDSPALDIK
+2375 SDDARSDSPILDIK
-2389 KYINNIDDG
+2389 KYINNVDDG
-2398 DIVTPGDDMAIT
+2398 DIVNPGDDMVIT

-2415 NGNVDAKGVTIA
+2415 KGNVDAKGVTIA

-2881 VTPGQKMEIWYRV
+2881 VTPGEKMEIWYRV
-2894 RNTGNV
+2894 TNTGNV
-2900 ELTDIAVADQIREDN
+2900 ELNDIVLADQIREDN

-3290 TTVPGSFVTE
+3290 TTVPGTVTTE

-3315 QSTPTTGVAPCDCEV
+3315 QSTPTTGAAPCDCEV

-3500 LGRCVANAMR
+3500 LGRCVANAVR

-3627 AIGPKKSTSVD
+3627 AIGPKKSTSID

-3681 EAGSADGSSAGSSEG
+3681 DAGSADGSSAGSSEG